1 MKFKRV
7 LIVALVALVLLSAAA
22 CVTDDEKGKI
32 EPAQKTQLTADMIT
46 VGGTYSYTGEPVCP
60 DQNGTISVVADGSHV
75 DASQFTYSYSDN
87 VNAGTASVTVT
98 AKESCTKVTGSAT
111 AHFEIAPATKT
122 STDLSA
128 LQSLLDDPNYG
139 MIYYGG
145 DDELA
150 ANSVLAV
157 PEGKTLQLNDGLIVN
172 GKLTVNGTL
181 IVYNNGK
188 LFGSGSLTN
197 NGTLELRRGARLFA
211 PSGTISGDGDVVNE
225 GTVYVNSATN
235 IDGSVVVRRD
245 LSDAE
250 IVLQYPKLKYDKDI
264 PEYTPGRITISHPD
278 ITGTAD
284 GSGYFPAYSDNDG
297 VGTATVT
304 LSAPIDD
311 ERFFGTASATY
322 LIVPGDVTVTSVED
336 ALDALADANYDVV
349 RLIGQQRYA
358 ADITV
363 PQGKTLT
370 IASSLDCTGKLTNLG
385 TLQVEGTLMTD
396 DFDADQNAH
405 IINTGTI
412 FCNCDFVFDPTRT
425 DNAKGTIYSYCAQS
439 PDLPDAIEKHDIAD
453 PLTGFVFDRAT
464 LIYNGAAHDIFPVT
478 EFGAIGIR
486 DISVGYYRDGK
497 STKNLT
503 SVGTIEARY
512 SVVKNS
518 RNAYRGSASLSFEI
532 VSGTASVSNRTALSS
547 ALSDPGYCLV
557 TMTDDITDIGT
568 VQVPEG
574 KTLDTGGN
582 KLECI
587 DLINYGTVLNPYD
600 GGLSDPSA
608 VGALIKADKVTNG
621 GKIVNEGIVALSPL
635 QGASWQ
641 QQSGSEF
648 VNDGVVFVNEN
659 TEAALTGDVRV
670 RIFIDNVDIALKY
683 ASTDY
688 DGDEKCPTVTATNGD
703 ASIPAD
709 DMIVTYTDNVFAGQ
723 ATVTVSGKGG
733 LFAALVGSKTFSFE
747 IKRGATTVSDKAS
760 LLAALDDE
768 NWQKITLGADIEVG
782 SAAIELHENT
792 TVACGE
798 YMLLVTDVDNIPS
811 VPQTSAITAT
821 ATSIDRLSALLRSA
835 TYVTLGNDLTGDI
848 INVKGTKTP
857 LAVTLDLDGKSLGAA
872 LCLDG
877 DGNTIDLTVTNSSK
891 TQSYL
896 AGSASATAAVV
907 ISGDSN
913 RDVTH
918 LTLESESINING
930 IVVDA
935 PNASVD
941 LTVMGCIITQG
952 TNGRA
957 VDLSRPQSSVQ
968 SPFDATFTDCTI
980 YGNEGVYV
988 NAPSATFTL
997 CTITADG
1004 EYSAPSSYSNAG
1016 KGFAAAIYFQEGVPT
1031 SVVFK
1036 ECELESTNGYA
1047 LVQAQSDAYSTTFPA
1062 ANYSILLTDC
1072 TLTGGDGK
1080 TTHCVSEG
1088 NLRSNKKLRS
1098 NP

>member
-22 CVTDDEKGKI
+22 CVTDDEKGKV

-122 STDLSA
+122 STDISA

-145 DDELA
+145 DDALA

-225 GTVYVNSATN
+225 GTVYVNSATS

-250 IVLQYPKLKYDKDI
+250 ISLQYPELKYDKDKDI
-264 PEYTPGRITISHPD
+264 AEYTPGRITISHPD
-278 ITGTAD
+278 ISGTAD
-284 GSGYFPAYSDNDG
+284 GSAYSPVYSDNDG

-304 LSAPIDD
+304 LRAPIDD

-322 LIVPGDVTVTSVED
+322 RIVPGDVTVTSVED
-336 ALDALADANYDVV
+336 ALDALADANYGAV

-396 DFDADQNAH
+396 DFGADQNAH

-439 PDLPDAIEKHDIAD
+439 PDLPGAIEKHDIAA
-453 PLTGFVFDRAT
+453 PSTGFVFDPAT
-464 LIYNGAAHDIFPVT
+464 LYYNGAAHDIFPVT
-478 EFGAIGIR
+478 AFGAIGIR

-497 STKNLT
+497 STKDLT

-518 RNAYRGSASLSFEI
+518 RNAYRGSASLLFEI

-547 ALSDPGYCLV
+547 ALSDPGYYLV
-557 TMTDDITDIGT
+557 KMTDDITDIGT

-574 KTLDTGGN
+574 KTLNTCGN

-600 GGLSDPSA
+600 GDLSDPSA
-608 VGALIKADKVTNG
+608 VGALIKADNVTNC
-621 GKIVNEGIVALSPL
+621 GKIVNRGIVALSPL
-635 QGASWQ
+635 QDASWQ
-641 QQSGSEF
+641 QQSDSEF
-648 VNDGVVFVNEN
+648 VNYGVVFVNEN
-659 TEAALTGDVRV
+659 TEAELTGAVR
-670 RIFIDNVDIALKY
+670 RIFIDSVDIELEY
-683 ASTDY
+683 AWTDY
-688 DGDEKCPTVTATNGD
+688 DGGEKCPTVTATKGD

-709 DMIVTYTDNVFAGQ
+709 DMTVIYADNVSAGQ

-733 LFAALVGSKTFSFE
+733 LFAALVGSKTLSFE
-747 IKRGATTVSDKAS
+747 IKRGATIVSDKAS

-768 NWQKITLGADIEVG
+768 NWQTITLGADIDVE
-782 SAAIELHENT
+782 STSIELHENT

-798 YMLLVTDVDNIPS
+798 YMLVAAYDNIPS

-821 ATSIDRLSALLRSA
+821 ATSVVRLSALLRSA
-835 TYVTLGNDLTGDI
+835 TYIRLGNDLTGNI

-872 LCLDG
+872 LYLDG
-877 DGNTIDLTVTNSSK
+877 DGNTIDLTVTSSE

-918 LTLESESINING
+918 LTLESIAVKG

-935 PNASVD
+935 QNASVD
-941 LTVMGCIITQG
+941 LTVTDCIIKKG
-952 TNGRA
+952 ANGRA

-980 YGNEGVYV
+980 SGNEGVYV
-988 NAPSATFTL
+988 NAPSSTFTG
-997 CTITADG
+997 CTITAEG

-1016 KGFAAAIYFQEGVPT
+1016 KGFAAAIYFNEGVPT

-1036 ECELESTNGYA
+1036 ECELGSKNGYA

-1062 ANYSILLTDC
+1062 ASYAILLDGC

-1080 TTHCVSEG
+1080 TMHCVSKD
-1088 NLRSNKKLRS
+1088 NLKDNLTIK
-1098 NP
+1098 

>member
-22 CVTDDEKGKI
+22 CVTDDETGKI
-32 EPAQKTQLTADMIT
+32 EPEQKTPLTADMIT

-60 DQNGTISVVADGSHV
+60 DQNGTISVVADGSRV

-122 STDLSA
+122 STDISA

-145 DDELA
+145 DDALA

-157 PEGKTLQLNDGLIVN
+157 PEGKTLQLNDGLTVN

-250 IVLQYPKLKYDKDI
+250 IFLQYPELKYDKDI
-264 PEYTPGRITISHPD
+264 AEYTPGRITISHPD

-284 GSGYFPAYSDNDG
+284 GSGYSPVYSDNDG

-322 LIVPGDVTVTSVED
+322 RIVPGDVTVTSVED
-336 ALDALADANYDVV
+336 ALDALADANYGAV

-439 PDLPDAIEKHDIAD
+439 PDLPGAIEKHDIAAPSTD
-453 PLTGFVFDRAT
+453 FVFARAT
-464 LIYNGAAHDIFPVT
+464 LTYNGAAHDIFPVT
-478 EFGAIGIR
+478 AFGAIGIR
-486 DISVGYYRDGK
+486 DISVSYYRDGK
-497 STKNLT
+497 STKDLT

-512 SVVKNS
+512 SVAKNS

-532 VSGTASVSNRTALSS
+532 VPGAANVSNRTALSS
-547 ALSDPGYCLV
+547 ALSDPGYHLV
-557 TMTDDITDIGT
+557 TMAGDITDIGT

-587 DLINYGTVLNPYD
+587 DLINYGTVLNPYGD
-600 GGLSDPSA
+600 LSDPSA
-608 VGALIKADKVTNG
+608 VGALIKADKVTNC

-641 QQSGSEF
+641 QQSGSEL
-648 VNDGVVFVNEN
+648 VNDGVVFINEN
-659 TEAALTGDVRV
+659 TEAALPGDVRV
-670 RIFIDNVDIALKY
+670 RIFIDSVDIELEY
-683 ASTDY
+683 SSTDY
-688 DGDEKCPTVTATNGD
+688 HGDEKCPTITATKGD
-703 ASIPAD
+703 VSISAD
-709 DMIVTYTDNVFAGQ
+709 DMTVIYADNVSAGQ
-723 ATVTVSGKGG
+723 AMVTVSGKGG
-733 LFAALVGSKTFSFE
+733 LFAALVGSKTLTFGIE
-747 IKRGATTVSDKAS
+747 RGATIVRDKVS
-760 LLAALDDE
+760 LLAAIDDE
-768 NWQKITLGADIEVG
+768 NWQTITLGADIEVG

-798 YMLLVTDVDNIPS
+798 YMLVTDVDNIPS

-821 ATSIDRLSALLRSA
+821 ATSVDRLSALLRSA
-835 TYVTLGNDLTGDI
+835 TYVTLGNDLTGNI

-872 LCLDG
+872 LYLDG
-877 DGNTIDLTVTNSSK
+877 DGNTIDLTVTNSSE

-896 AGSASATAAVV
+896 AGSASAMAAVV

-918 LTLESESINING
+918 LTLESINING

-935 PNASVD
+935 QNASVD

-952 TNGRA
+952 ANGRA

-968 SPFDATFTDCTI
+968 SPFAATFTDCTI
-980 YGNEGVYV
+980 SGEEGVYV
-988 NAPSATFTL
+988 NAPSATFTG
-997 CTITADG
+997 CTITAEG
-1004 EYSAPSSYSNAG
+1004 EYGAPSSYSNAG
-1016 KGFAAAIYFQEGVPT
+1016 KGFAAAIYFNEGVPT
-1031 SVVFK
+1031 SVVFE
-1036 ECELESTNGYA
+1036 ECELNSTNGYA

-1062 ANYSILLTDC
+1062 ASYAILLDGC
-1072 TLTGGDGK
+1072 TLTGGDGR
-1080 TTHCVSEG
+1080 TTRCVSEG
-1088 NLRSNKKLRS
+1088 NLTIK
-1098 NP
+1098 

>member
-22 CVTDDEKGKI
+22 CVTDDEKGKV
-32 EPAQKTQLTADMIT
+32 EPAQKTPLTADMIT

-98 AKESCTKVTGSAT
+98 AKESCTKVTGCAT

-122 STDLSA
+122 STDISA

-145 DDELA
+145 DDPLA
-150 ANSVLAV
+150 ANSVLVV
-157 PEGKTLQLNDGLIVN
+157 PVGKTLQLNDGLIVN

-235 IDGSVVVRRD
+235 IDGNVVVRRD

-250 IVLQYPKLKYDKDI
+250 IFLQYPELKYDKDI
-264 PEYTPGRITISHPD
+264 AEYTPGRITISHPD

-284 GSGYFPAYSDNDG
+284 GGGYSPVYSDNDG

-322 LIVPGDVTVTSVED
+322 RIVPGDVTVTSVED

-439 PDLPDAIEKHDIAD
+439 PDLPGAIEKHDIAA
-453 PLTGFVFDRAT
+453 PSTGFVFDRAT
-464 LIYNGAAHDIFPVT
+464 LTYNGAAHDIFPVT
-478 EFGAIGIR
+478 AFGAIGIR

-497 STKNLT
+497 STKDLT

-512 SVVKNS
+512 SVAKNS

-547 ALSDPGYCLV
+547 ALSDPGYYLV

-574 KTLDTGGN
+574 KTLVTGGN

-608 VGALIKADKVTNG
+608 VGALIKADKVTNC

-648 VNDGVVFVNEN
+648 VNDGVVFINEN
-659 TEAALTGDVRV
+659 TEAALPDDVRV
-670 RIFIDNVDIALKY
+670 RIFIDSVDIELEY
-683 ASTDY
+683 TSTYY
-688 DGDEKCPTVTATNGD
+688 DGGEKCPTVTATKGD
-703 ASIPAD
+703 ASFSAD
-709 DMIVTYTDNVFAGQ
+709 DMTVIYADNVSAGQ

-733 LFAALVGSKTFSFE
+733 LFAALVGSKTLTFE
-747 IKRGATTVSDKAS
+747 IERGTTIVSDKAS

-768 NWQKITLGADIEVG
+768 NWQTITLGTDIEVG

-792 TVACGE
+792 TVACDE

-821 ATSIDRLSALLRSA
+821 ATSVDRLSALLRSA
-835 TYVTLGNDLTGDI
+835 TYVTLGDNMTGDI

-857 LAVTLDLDGKSLGAA
+857 LAVTLDLDGKRLGAA
-872 LCLDG
+872 LYLDG
-877 DGNTIDLTVTNSSK
+877 DGNTIDLTVTNSSE

-918 LTLESESINING
+918 LTLESINING

-935 PNASVD
+935 QNASVD
-941 LTVMGCIITQG
+941 LTVTGCIITQG
-952 TNGRA
+952 ANGRA
-957 VDLSRPQSSVQ
+957 VDLSRPQPSVQ
-968 SPFDATFTDCTI
+968 SPFAATFTDCTI
-980 YGNEGVYV
+980 SGEEGVYV
-988 NAPSATFTL
+988 NAPSATFTG

-1004 EYSAPSSYSNAG
+1004 EYRAPSSSPNAG
-1016 KGFAAAIYFQEGVPT
+1016 SGFAAAIYFQEGVPT
-1031 SVVFK
+1031 SVVF
-1036 ECELESTNGYA
+1036 EACELESTNGYA
-1047 LVQAQSDAYSTTFPA
+1047 LVQAQSDAYSTPFPA
-1062 ANYSILLTDC
+1062 ASYAILLDRC

-1080 TTHCVSEG
+1080 TTRCVSKD
-1088 NLRSNKKLRS
+1088 NLTIK
-1098 NP
+1098 

>member
-1 MKFKRV
+1 M
-7 LIVALVALVLLSAAA
+7 IVALVALVLLSVSA

-32 EPAQKTQLTADMIT
+32 EPEQKTQLTADMIV
-46 VGGTYSYTGEPVCP
+46 VGGTYLYTGEPICP
-60 DQNGTISVVADGSHV
+60 DQSGTISVVVDGSNV

-98 AKESCTKVTGSAT
+98 AKETCAKVTGSAT
-111 AHFEIAPATKT
+111 AHFEIAPASKT
-122 STDLSA
+122 STDGSA

-139 MIYYGG
+139 TIYYDG

-150 ANSVLAV
+150 ANSVLVV
-157 PEGKTLQLNDGLIVN
+157 PVGKTLQLNDGLIVN

-211 PSGTISGDGDVVNE
+211 PSGTIPGDGDVVNE

-235 IDGSVVVRRD
+235 IDGNVVVRRD

-250 IVLQYPKLKYDKDI
+250 ISLQYPELKYDKDVAK
-264 PEYTPGRITISHPD
+264 YTPGRITIFHPD
-278 ITGTAD
+278 ISGTAD
-284 GSGYFPAYSDNDG
+284 GSGYSPVYSDNDG
-297 VGTATVT
+297 AGTATVT

-322 LIVPGDVTVTSVED
+322 RIVPGDVTVTSVED
-336 ALDALADANYDVV
+336 ALDALADANYGVV

-363 PQGKTLT
+363 PEGKTLT
-370 IASSLDCTGKLTNLG
+370 IAASLDCTGKLTNLG
-385 TLQVEGTLMTD
+385 TLKVEGTLMTD
-396 DFDADQNAH
+396 DLDADQNAH
-405 IINTGTI
+405 IVNTGTI

-439 PDLPDAIEKHDIAD
+439 PDLPGAIEKHDIAA
-453 PLTGFVFDRAT
+453 PATGFVFDTAILT
-464 LIYNGAAHDIFPVT
+464 YNGAAHDIFPVT
-478 EFGAIGIR
+478 AFGAIGIR
-486 DISVGYYRDGK
+486 DISVSYYRDGK
-497 STKNLT
+497 STKDLT

-512 SVVKNS
+512 SVAKNS

-532 VSGTASVSNRTALSS
+532 VSGTASVSNRTALRS
-547 ALSDPGYCLV
+547 ALSDSGYNLV

-582 KLECI
+582 RLDCI

-600 GGLSDPSA
+600 GDPSASDPSA
-608 VGALIKADKVTNG
+608 VGALIKADKVTNC
-621 GKIVNEGIVALSPL
+621 GKIVNKGIVALSPL
-635 QGASWQ
+635 QDASWQ

-659 TEAALTGDVRV
+659 AEAELPGDVRV
-670 RIFIDNVDIALKY
+670 RIFIDSVDIALEY
-683 ASTDY
+683 PLTYY
-688 DGDEKCPTVTATNGD
+688 DGGEKCPTVTATKGD
-703 ASIPAD
+703 VSISAD
-709 DMIVTYTDNVFAGQ
+709 DMTATYADNVSAGQ
-723 ATVTVSGKGG
+723 ASVTVSGKGG
-733 LFAALVGSKTFSFE
+733 LFATLVGSKTLSFVIE
-747 IKRGATTVSDKAS
+747 RGATIVSDKAS

-768 NWQKITLGADIEVG
+768 NWQTITLGTDIEVG
-782 SAAIELHENT
+782 SDAIELHENT
-792 TVACGE
+792 TVACDE
-798 YMLLVTDVDNIPS
+798 YMLVTEDVDNIPS

-821 ATSIDRLSALLRSA
+821 ATSVVRLSALLRSA
-835 TYVTLGNDLTGDI
+835 TSITLGNDLIGDI

-857 LAVTLDLDGKSLGAA
+857 LAVTLDLDGKRLGAA

-877 DGNTIDLTVTNSSK
+877 DGNTIDLTVTNSSE
-891 TQSYL
+891 TPSYL
-896 AGSASATAAVV
+896 AGSASAAAAVV

-918 LTLESESINING
+918 LTLESINING

-935 PNASVD
+935 QNASVD
-941 LTVMGCIITQG
+941 LTVTGCIITKDA
-952 TNGRA
+952 NGRA
-957 VDLSRPQSSVQ
+957 VNLSRPQSSVQ
-968 SPFDATFTDCTI
+968 SPFAATFTDCTI
-980 YGNEGVYV
+980 SGEEGVYV
-988 NAPSATFTL
+988 NAPSATFTR
-997 CTITADG
+997 CTITAEG

-1016 KGFAAAIYFQEGVPT
+1016 KGFAAAIYFNEGVPT
-1031 SVVFK
+1031 SVVFEK
-1036 ECELESTNGYA
+1036 CELESTNGYA
-1047 LVQAQSDAYSTTFPA
+1047 LVQAQSDAYSATFPA
-1062 ANYSILLTDC
+1062 ASYAILLDGC

-1080 TTHCVSEG
+1080 TRRCVSEG
-1088 NLRSNKKLRS
+1088 NLTIK
-1098 NP
+1098 

>member
-1 MKFKRV
+1 M
-7 LIVALVALVLLSAAA
+7 IVALIALVLLSAAA

-32 EPAQKTQLTADMIT
+32 EPEQKTQLTADMIT

-60 DQNGTISVVADGSHV
+60 DQNGTISVVADGSRV

-122 STDLSA
+122 STDISA

-145 DDELA
+145 DDALA

-157 PEGKTLQLNDGLIVN
+157 PEGKTLQLNDGLTVN
-172 GKLTVNGTL
+172 GKLTIDGTL

-188 LFGSGSLTN
+188 LLGSGSLTN
-197 NGTLELRRGARLFA
+197 NGTLELRRCARLFA

-250 IVLQYPKLKYDKDI
+250 IFLQYPELKYDKDI
-264 PEYTPGRITISHPD
+264 AEYKPGRITISHPD

-284 GSGYFPAYSDNDG
+284 GSGYSPDYSDNDG

-322 LIVPGDVTVTSVED
+322 RIVPGDVTVTSVED

-349 RLIGQQRYA
+349 RLLGQQRYA

-370 IASSLDCTGKLTNLG
+370 IASSLDCTRKLTNLG

-439 PDLPDAIEKHDIAD
+439 PDLPGAIEKHDIAA
-453 PLTGFVFDRAT
+453 PSTGFVFDQAT
-464 LIYNGAAHDIFPVT
+464 LNYNGAAHDIFPVT
-478 EFGAIGIR
+478 AFGAIGIR
-486 DISVGYYRDGK
+486 DISVSYYRDGK
-497 STKNLT
+497 STKDLT

-512 SVVKNS
+512 YVAKNS

-532 VSGTASVSNRTALSS
+532 VPGTASVSNRTALSS
-547 ALSDPGYCLV
+547 ALSDPGYYLV

-568 VQVPEG
+568 VRVPEG

-600 GGLSDPSA
+600 GDLSDPSA
-608 VGALIKADKVTNG
+608 VGALIRADTVTNG
-621 GKIVNEGIVALSPL
+621 GKIDNRGIIALSPL
-635 QGASWQ
+635 QDASWQ

-648 VNDGVVFVNEN
+648 VNVGVVFVNEN
-659 TEAALTGDVRV
+659 TAAELPGAVR
-670 RIFIDNVDIALKY
+670 RIFIDSVNIELKY
-683 ASTDY
+683 ASTNY
-688 DGDEKCPTVTATNGD
+688 DGGEKCPTVTATKGD
-703 ASIPAD
+703 VSIPAD
-709 DMIVTYTDNVFAGQ
+709 DMTVIYADNVSAGQ

-733 LFAALVGSKTFSFE
+733 LFAALVGSKTLTFE
-747 IKRGATTVSDKAS
+747 IERGATIVSDKAS

-768 NWQKITLGADIEVG
+768 NWQIITLGADIKVG
-782 SAAIELHENT
+782 SDAIELHENT
-792 TVACGE
+792 TVACDE
-798 YMLLVTDVDNIPS
+798 YRLVTDVDNIPS

-821 ATSIDRLSALLRSA
+821 ATSVDKLSALLCSA
-835 TYVTLGNDLTGDI
+835 TYIKLGNDLTGNI

-857 LAVTLDLDGKSLGAA
+857 LAVTLDLYGKSLGAA
-872 LCLDG
+872 LYLDG
-877 DGNTIDLTVTNSSK
+877 DGNTIDLTVTNSSE
-891 TQSYL
+891 TQKSYL
-896 AGSASATAAVV
+896 AGNATATAAVV

-918 LTLESESINING
+918 LTLESIAVNG

-935 PNASVD
+935 PNASVN
-941 LTVMGCIITQG
+941 LTVTDCIITKG
-952 TNGRA
+952 ANGRA

-968 SPFDATFTDCTI
+968 SPFAAKFTGCTI
-980 YGNEGVYV
+980 SGEEGVYV

-997 CTITADG
+997 CTITANG

-1031 SVVFK
+1031 SVVFE
-1036 ECELESTNGYA
+1036 ECKLESTNGYA
-1047 LVQAQSDAYSTTFPA
+1047 LVQAQSDAYSTTFPVA
-1062 ANYSILLTDC
+1062 SYAIRLDGC

-1080 TTHCVSEG
+1080 TTHCVSKD
-1088 NLRSNKKLRS
+1088 NLRSNK
-1098 NP
+1098 

>member
-22 CVTDDEKGKI
+22 CVTDDEKGKV

-122 STDLSA
+122 SSDGSA
-128 LQSLLDDPNYG
+128 LQSLLDNPNYG
-139 MIYYGG
+139 MIYYDGN
-145 DDELA
+145 DALA
-150 ANSVLAV
+150 ANSALAV
-157 PEGKTLQLNDGLIVN
+157 PKGKTLQLNNGLTVN
-172 GKLTVNGTL
+172 GKLTVDGTL

-188 LFGSGSLTN
+188 LFRSGSLTN

-235 IDGSVVVRRD
+235 IDGSVVVRRE

-250 IVLQYPKLKYDKDI
+250 IFLQYPELKYDKDI
-264 PEYTPGRITISHPD
+264 AEYTPGRITISHPD
-278 ITGTAD
+278 ISGTAD
-284 GSGYFPAYSDNDG
+284 GGGYSPVYSDNDG

-322 LIVPGDVTVTSVED
+322 RIVPGDVTVTSVED
-336 ALDALADANYDVV
+336 ALDALADANYGAV

-439 PDLPDAIEKHDIAD
+439 PDLPGAIEKHDIAD

-464 LIYNGAAHDIFPVT
+464 LYYNGAAHDIFPVT

-497 STKNLT
+497 STKDLT

-532 VSGTASVSNRTALSS
+532 VSGTASVSNRTALNS
-547 ALSDPGYCLV
+547 ALSDPGYYLV

-568 VQVPEG
+568 IQVPEG

-600 GGLSDPSA
+600 GDLSDPSA
-608 VGALIKADKVTNG
+608 VGALIKADKVTNC

-635 QGASWQ
+635 QDASWQ

-648 VNDGVVFVNEN
+648 VNDGVVFINEN
-659 TEAALTGDVRV
+659 TKAELTGAVR
-670 RIFIDNVDIALKY
+670 RIFIDSVDIELEY

-688 DGDEKCPTVTATNGD
+688 DGGEKCPTVTATKGD
-703 ASIPAD
+703 AISSD
-709 DMIVTYTDNVFAGQ
+709 DMTVIYTDNVSAGQ

-768 NWQKITLGADIEVG
+768 NWQKIILGADIEVG

-798 YMLLVTDVDNIPS
+798 YRLVAAYDNIPS

-821 ATSIDRLSALLRSA
+821 ATSVDRLSALLRSA
-835 TYVTLGNDLTGDI
+835 TYITLGDNMTGDI

-877 DGNTIDLTVTNSSK
+877 DGNTIDLTVTDSSK

-918 LTLESESINING
+918 LTLESINING

-952 TNGRA
+952 VNGRA

-968 SPFDATFTDCTI
+968 SPFAATFTDCKI
-980 YGNEGVYV
+980 SGNEGVYI
-988 NAPSATFTL
+988 NAPSATFTG
-997 CTITADG
+997 CTITAEG

-1016 KGFAAAIYFQEGVPT
+1016 KGFAAAIYFNEGVPT

-1036 ECELESTNGYA
+1036 ECKLESTNGYA

-1062 ANYSILLTDC
+1062 ANYSILLTGC
-1072 TLTGGDGK
+1072 TLAGGDGR
-1080 TTHCVSEG
+1080 TTRCVSEG
-1088 NLRSNKKLRS
+1088 NLTSK
-1098 NP
+1098 

>member
-22 CVTDDEKGKI
+22 CVIDDEKGKV
-32 EPAQKTQLTADMIT
+32 EPEQKTQLTADMIT

-60 DQNGTISVVADGSHV
+60 DQNGTISVVADGSRV

-122 STDLSA
+122 STDISA

-157 PEGKTLQLNDGLIVN
+157 PEGKTLQLNDGLTVN

-225 GTVYVNSATN
+225 GTVYINSATN

-245 LSDAE
+245 LSEAE
-250 IVLQYPKLKYDKDI
+250 IFLQYPELKYDKDI
-264 PEYTPGRITISHPD
+264 AEYKPGRITISHPC

-284 GSGYFPAYSDNDG
+284 GGGYSPAYSDNDG

-322 LIVPGDVTVTSVED
+322 RIVPGDVTVTSVED
-336 ALDALADANYDVV
+336 ALDALADANYGAV

-370 IASSLDCTGKLTNLG
+370 VASSLDCTGKLTNLG

-439 PDLPDAIEKHDIAD
+439 PDLPGAIEKHDIAA
-453 PLTGFVFDRAT
+453 PSTGFVFDRAT
-464 LIYNGAAHDIFPVT
+464 LTYNGAAHDIFPVT
-478 EFGAIGIR
+478 AFGAIGIR

-497 STKNLT
+497 STKDLT

-547 ALSDPGYCLV
+547 ALSDPGYYLV

-600 GGLSDPSA
+600 GDLSDPSA
-608 VGALIKADKVTNG
+608 VGALIKADTVTNG

-648 VNDGVVFVNEN
+648 VNDGVVFINEN
-659 TEAALTGDVRV
+659 TEAALPGDVRV
-670 RIFIDNVDIALKY
+670 RIFIDSVDIELEY

-688 DGDEKCPTVTATNGD
+688 DGGEKCPTVTATKGD
-703 ASIPAD
+703 VSISAD
-709 DMIVTYTDNVFAGQ
+709 DMTVIYADNVSAGQ

-733 LFAALVGSKTFSFE
+733 FFAALVGSKTLTFG

-768 NWQKITLGADIEVG
+768 NWQTITLGADIEVG

-798 YMLLVTDVDNIPS
+798 YRLVAAYDNIPS

-821 ATSIDRLSALLRSA
+821 ATSVDRLSALLRSA
-835 TYVTLGNDLTGDI
+835 TYITLGNDLTGNI

-872 LCLDG
+872 LYLDG
-877 DGNTIDLTVTNSSK
+877 DGNTIDLTVTNSSE

-896 AGSASATAAVV
+896 AGNAFATAAVV

-918 LTLESESINING
+918 LTLESINING

-935 PNASVD
+935 QNASVD
-941 LTVMGCIITQG
+941 LTVTGCIITQG
-952 TNGRA
+952 ANGRA
-957 VDLSRPQSSVQ
+957 VDLSRPKSSVQ
-968 SPFDATFTDCTI
+968 SPFAATFTDCTI
-980 YGNEGVYV
+980 SGEEGVYV
-988 NAPSATFTL
+988 NAPSATFTG
-997 CTITADG
+997 CTITAEG

-1016 KGFAAAIYFQEGVPT
+1016 KGFAAAIYFNEGVPT
-1031 SVVFK
+1031 SVVFE

-1062 ANYSILLTDC
+1062 ASYAILLDGC

-1080 TTHCVSEG
+1080 TTRCVSEG
-1088 NLRSNKKLRS
+1088 NLTIK
-1098 NP
+1098 

>member
-22 CVTDDEKGKI
+22 CVTDDEKGKV

-46 VGGTYSYTGEPVCP
+46 VGGTYSYTGDPICP

-145 DDELA
+145 DDALA

-157 PEGKTLQLNDGLIVN
+157 PEGKTLQLNDGLTVN

-235 IDGSVVVRRD
+235 IDGNVVVRRD

-250 IVLQYPKLKYDKDI
+250 IFLQYPEQKYDKDI
-264 PEYTPGRITISHPD
+264 AEYTPGRITISHPD
-278 ITGTAD
+278 ISGTAD
-284 GSGYFPAYSDNDG
+284 GGGYSPVYSDNYG

-322 LIVPGDVTVTSVED
+322 RIVPGDVTVTSVED
-336 ALDALADANYDVV
+336 ALDALADANYGAV

-439 PDLPDAIEKHDIAD
+439 PDLPGAIEKHDIAA
-453 PLTGFVFDRAT
+453 PSTGFVFDRAT
-464 LIYNGAAHDIFPVT
+464 LTYNGAAHDIFPVT
-478 EFGAIGIR
+478 AFGAIGIR

-518 RNAYRGSASLSFEI
+518 QNAYRGIASLSFEI

-547 ALSDPGYCLV
+547 ALSDPGYHLV
-557 TMTDDITDIGT
+557 TMADDITDIGT

-600 GGLSDPSA
+600 GDLSDPSA
-608 VGALIKADKVTNG
+608 VGALIKADKVTNC
-621 GKIVNEGIVALSPL
+621 GKIVNRGIVALSPL
-635 QGASWQ
+635 QDASWQ

-648 VNDGVVFVNEN
+648 VNDGVVFINEN
-659 TEAALTGDVRV
+659 TEAELTGAVR
-670 RIFIDNVDIALKY
+670 RIFIDSVNIELEY
-683 ASTDY
+683 PWTDY
-688 DGDEKCPTVTATNGD
+688 DGGEKCPTVTATKGD

-709 DMIVTYTDNVFAGQ
+709 DMTVIYADNVSAGQ

-733 LFAALVGSKTFSFE
+733 LFAALVGSKTLSFE

-768 NWQKITLGADIEVG
+768 NWQKIILGADIDVE
-782 SAAIELHENT
+782 STSIELHENT
-792 TVACGE
+792 TVACDE
-798 YMLLVTDVDNIPS
+798 YMLVTGVDNIPS

-821 ATSIDRLSALLRSA
+821 ATSVDRLSALLRSA
-835 TYVTLGNDLTGDI
+835 TYITLGDNMTGDI

-857 LAVTLDLDGKSLGAA
+857 LAVTLDLGGKSLGAA

-918 LTLESESINING
+918 LTLESININGIVING

-952 TNGRA
+952 LNGRA
-957 VDLSRPQSSVQ
+957 VDLSRPQSSGQ
-968 SPFDATFTDCTI
+968 SPFAAKFTDCTI
-980 YGNEGVYV
+980 SGNEGVYV
-988 NAPSATFTL
+988 NAPSATFTG
-997 CTITADG
+997 CTITAKG

-1016 KGFAAAIYFQEGVPT
+1016 KGFAAAIYFNEGVPT
-1031 SVVFK
+1031 SVVFA
-1036 ECELESTNGYA
+1036 ECELGSTNGYA
-1047 LVQAQSDAYSTTFPA
+1047 LVQAQSDAYSTTFPKA
-1062 ANYSILLTDC
+1062 SYAILLDGC

-1080 TTHCVSEG
+1080 TTRCVSEG
-1088 NLRSNKKLRS
+1088 NLTSK
-1098 NP
+1098 

>member
-1 MKFKRV
+1 M
-7 LIVALVALVLLSAAA
+7 IVALVALVLLSAAA

-32 EPAQKTQLTADMIT
+32 EPEQKTPLTADMIT

-60 DQNGTISVVADGSHV
+60 DQNGTISVVADGSRV

-111 AHFEIAPATKT
+111 AYFEIAPATKT
-122 STDLSA
+122 SSDISA
-128 LQSLLDDPNYG
+128 LQRLLDDPNYG
-139 MIYYGG
+139 TIYYDG

-150 ANSVLAV
+150 ANSALVV
-157 PEGKTLQLNDGLIVN
+157 PKGKTLQLNNGLIVN
-172 GKLTVNGTL
+172 GKLTIDGTL

-188 LFGSGSLTN
+188 LLGSGSLTN

-250 IVLQYPKLKYDKDI
+250 IFLQYPELKYDKDI

-284 GSGYFPAYSDNDG
+284 GSGYSPDYSDNDG

-322 LIVPGDVTVTSVED
+322 RIVPGDVTVTSVED

-349 RLIGQQRYA
+349 RLLGQQRYA

-439 PDLPDAIEKHDIAD
+439 PDLPGAIEKHDIAA
-453 PLTGFVFDRAT
+453 PSTGFVFARAT
-464 LIYNGAAHDIFPVT
+464 LPYNGAAHDIFPVT

-497 STKNLT
+497 STKDLT

-547 ALSDPGYCLV
+547 ALSDPGYYLV

-600 GGLSDPSA
+600 GALSDPSA
-608 VGALIKADKVTNG
+608 VGALIRADTVTNG
-621 GKIVNEGIVALSPL
+621 GKIDNRGIIALSPL

-648 VNDGVVFVNEN
+648 VNAGVVFVNEN
-659 TEAALTGDVRV
+659 TKAELTGAVR
-670 RIFIDNVDIALKY
+670 RIFIDSVDIELEY
-683 ASTDY
+683 SSTYY
-688 DGDEKCPTVTATNGD
+688 DSSEKCPTVTATTL
-703 ASIPAD
+703 SAD
-709 DMIVTYTDNVFAGQ
+709 DMTATYADNISAGQ

-768 NWQKITLGADIEVG
+768 NWQTIILGADIDVE
-782 SAAIELHENT
+782 STSIELHENT

-798 YMLLVTDVDNIPS
+798 YMLVAAYDNIPS
-811 VPQTSAITAT
+811 VHQTSAITAT
-821 ATSIDRLSALLRSA
+821 ATSVDRLSALLRSA
-835 TYVTLGNDLTGDI
+835 TYITLGNDLTGNI

-877 DGNTIDLTVTNSSK
+877 DGNTIDLTVTNSSE

-918 LTLESESINING
+918 LTLESININGIVING

-935 PNASVD
+935 QNASVD
-941 LTVMGCIITQG
+941 LTVTGCIITKDA
-952 TNGRA
+952 NGRA

-968 SPFDATFTDCTI
+968 SPFAATFTDCTI
-980 YGNEGVYV
+980 SGEEGVYV
-988 NAPSATFTL
+988 NAPSATFTR
-997 CTITADG
+997 CTITAEG

-1016 KGFAAAIYFQEGVPT
+1016 KGFAAAIYFNEGVPT
-1031 SVVFK
+1031 SVVFE

-1062 ANYSILLTDC
+1062 ANYAILLDGC

-1080 TTHCVSEG
+1080 TRHCVSED
-1088 NLRSNKKLRS
+1088 NLTSK
-1098 NP
+1098 

>member
-32 EPAQKTQLTADMIT
+32 EPEQKTPLTADMIT

-60 DQNGTISVVADGSHV
+60 DQNGAISVVADGSHV

-122 STDLSA
+122 STDISA

-145 DDELA
+145 DDPLA
-150 ANSVLAV
+150 ANSVLSV
-157 PEGKTLQLNDGLIVN
+157 PEGKTLQLNDGLTVN

-235 IDGSVVVRRD
+235 IDGNVVVRRD

-250 IVLQYPKLKYDKDI
+250 IFLQYPELKYDKDI
-264 PEYTPGRITISHPD
+264 AEYKPGRITISHPD

-284 GSGYFPAYSDNDG
+284 GSGYSPVYSDNDG

-322 LIVPGDVTVTSVED
+322 RIVPGDVTVTSVED
-336 ALDALADANYDVV
+336 ALDALADTNYDVV

-439 PDLPDAIEKHDIAD
+439 PDLPGAIEKHDIAA
-453 PLTGFVFDRAT
+453 PSTGFVFDRAT
-464 LIYNGAAHDIFPVT
+464 LTYNGAAHDIFPVT
-478 EFGAIGIR
+478 AFGAIGIR

-497 STKNLT
+497 STKDLT

-518 RNAYRGSASLSFEI
+518 RNAYRGSASLLFEI

-547 ALSDPGYCLV
+547 ALSDPGYYLV

-600 GGLSDPSA
+600 GDLSDPSA
-608 VGALIKADKVTNG
+608 VGALIRADTVTNC

-648 VNDGVVFVNEN
+648 VNAGVVFINEN
-659 TEAALTGDVRV
+659 TEAALLGTVRV
-670 RIFIDNVDIALKY
+670 RIFIDSVNIELEY
-683 ASTDY
+683 PWTDY
-688 DGDEKCPTVTATNGD
+688 DGGEKCPTVTATD
-703 ASIPAD
+703 ASISAD
-709 DMIVTYTDNVFAGQ
+709 DMTVIYADNVSAGQ

-733 LFAALVGSKTFSFE
+733 LFAALVGSKTLSFE
-747 IKRGATTVSDKAS
+747 IKRGATTVSDKVS

-768 NWQKITLGADIEVG
+768 NWQIITLGTDIEVG

-792 TVACGE
+792 TVACDE
-798 YMLLVTDVDNIPS
+798 YMLVTDVDNIPS

-821 ATSIDRLSALLRSA
+821 ATSVDRLSALLRSA
-835 TYVTLGNDLTGDI
+835 TYITLGNDLTGNI
-848 INVKGTKTP
+848 ITVKGTKTP
-857 LAVTLDLDGKSLGAA
+857 LAVTLDLDGKSLCAA

-877 DGNTIDLTVTNSSK
+877 DGNTIDLTVTNSSE

-918 LTLESESINING
+918 LTLESINING

-941 LTVMGCIITQG
+941 LTVTGCIITRG
-952 TNGRA
+952 ANGRA
-957 VDLSRPQSSVQ
+957 VDLSRPQSSDQ
-968 SPFDATFTDCTI
+968 SPFAATFTDCTI
-980 YGNEGVYV
+980 SGEEGVYV
-988 NAPSATFTL
+988 NAPSATFTR
-997 CTITADG
+997 CTITAEG

-1016 KGFAAAIYFQEGVPT
+1016 KGFAAAIYFNEGVPT
-1031 SVVFK
+1031 SVVFE
-1036 ECELESTNGYA
+1036 ECELKSTNGYA

-1062 ANYSILLTDC
+1062 ASYAILLDGC
-1072 TLTGGDGK
+1072 TLTVGDGK
-1080 TTHCVSEG
+1080 TTRCVSEG
-1088 NLRSNKKLRS
+1088 NLTSK
-1098 NP
+1098 

>member
-1 MKFKRV
+1 M
-7 LIVALVALVLLSAAA
+7 IVALVALVLLSAAA
-22 CVTDDEKGKI
+22 CVTDDDKGKI
-32 EPAQKTQLTADMIT
+32 EPEQKTQLTADMIT

-60 DQNGTISVVADGSHV
+60 DQSGTISVVADGSHV

-122 STDLSA
+122 STDISA
-128 LQSLLDDPNYG
+128 LQRLLDDPNYG

-145 DDELA
+145 DDALA

-157 PEGKTLQLNDGLIVN
+157 PEGKTLQLNDGLTVN

-188 LFGSGSLTN
+188 LLGSGSLTN
-197 NGTLELRRGARLFA
+197 NGALELRRGARLFA

-250 IVLQYPKLKYDKDI
+250 IFLQYPELKYDKDI
-264 PEYTPGRITISHPD
+264 AEYTPGRITISHPD

-284 GSGYFPAYSDNDG
+284 GSGYSPDYSDNDG

-322 LIVPGDVTVTSVED
+322 RIVPGDVTVTSVED

-349 RLIGQQRYA
+349 RLLGQQRYA

-439 PDLPDAIEKHDIAD
+439 PDLPGAIEKHDIAA
-453 PLTGFVFDRAT
+453 PSTGFVFDRAT
-464 LIYNGAAHDIFPVT
+464 LTYNGAAHDIFPVT
-478 EFGAIGIR
+478 AFGAIGIR

-497 STKNLT
+497 STKDLT

-547 ALSDPGYCLV
+547 ALSDPGYYLV

-600 GGLSDPSA
+600 GDLSDPSA
-608 VGALIKADKVTNG
+608 VGALIRADKVTNG
-621 GKIVNEGIVALSPL
+621 GKIDNRGIIALSPL
-635 QGASWQ
+635 QDASWQ

-648 VNDGVVFVNEN
+648 VNVGVVFVNEN
-659 TEAALTGDVRV
+659 TAAALPGAVR
-670 RIFIDNVDIALKY
+670 RIFIDSVDIELQY
-683 ASTDY
+683 ASTKY
-688 DGDEKCPTVTATNGD
+688 DGGEKCPYVTATKD
-703 ASIPAD
+703 DTLLPSD

-723 ATVTVSGKGG
+723 AMVTVSGKGG

-768 NWQKITLGADIEVG
+768 NWQTITLGADIKVG
-782 SAAIELHENT
+782 SDAIELHENT
-792 TVACGE
+792 TVACDE
-798 YMLLVTDVDNIPS
+798 YRLVTDVDNIPS

-821 ATSIDRLSALLRSA
+821 ATSVDKLSALLRSA
-835 TYVTLGNDLTGDI
+835 TYITLDNDLTGNI
-848 INVKGTKTP
+848 INVNGTKTP

-872 LCLDG
+872 LYLDG
-877 DGNTIDLTVTNSSK
+877 DGNTIDLTVTNSSE
-891 TQSYL
+891 TQKSYL
-896 AGSASATAAVV
+896 AGNATATAAVV

-918 LTLESESINING
+918 LTLESIAVNG

-935 PNASVD
+935 PNASVN
-941 LTVMGCIITQG
+941 LTVTDCIITKG
-952 TNGRA
+952 ANGRA

-968 SPFDATFTDCTI
+968 SPFAATFTDCTI
-980 YGNEGVYV
+980 SGEEGVYV
-988 NAPSATFTL
+988 NAPSATFIR

-1016 KGFAAAIYFQEGVPT
+1016 KGFAAAIYFNEGVPT
-1031 SVVFK
+1031 SVVFE
-1036 ECELESTNGYA
+1036 ECKLESTNGYA
-1047 LVQAQSDAYSTTFPA
+1047 LVQAQSDAYSTTFPSA
-1062 ANYSILLTDC
+1062 SYAIRLDGC

-1080 TTHCVSEG
+1080 TTHCVSKD
-1088 NLRSNKKLRS
+1088 NLRSNK
-1098 NP
+1098 

>member
-1 MKFKRV
+1 MKFRRV

-32 EPAQKTQLTADMIT
+32 EPEQKTQLTADMIT

-60 DQNGTISVVADGSHV
+60 DQNGTISVVADGSRV

-122 STDLSA
+122 STDISA
-128 LQSLLDDPNYG
+128 LQRLLDDPNYG

-145 DDELA
+145 DDALA

-157 PEGKTLQLNDGLIVN
+157 PEGKTLQLNDGLTVD
-172 GKLTVNGTL
+172 GKLTVDGTL

-197 NGTLELRRGARLFA
+197 NGTLELRSGARLFA

-225 GTVYVNSATN
+225 GTVYINSATN

-250 IVLQYPKLKYDKDI
+250 IFLQYPELKYDKDI
-264 PEYTPGRITISHPD
+264 AEYTPGRITISHPD
-278 ITGTAD
+278 ISGTAD
-284 GSGYFPAYSDNDG
+284 GSGYSPVYSDNDG

-322 LIVPGDVTVTSVED
+322 RIVPGDVTVTSVED

-439 PDLPDAIEKHDIAD
+439 PDLPGAIEKHDIAA
-453 PLTGFVFDRAT
+453 PSTGFVFDRAT
-464 LIYNGAAHDIFPVT
+464 LTYNGAAHDIFPVT
-478 EFGAIGIR
+478 AFGAIGIR
-486 DISVGYYRDGK
+486 DISVSYYRDGK
-497 STKNLT
+497 STKDLT

-518 RNAYRGSASLSFEI
+518 RNAYRGSASLSFKI

-568 VQVPEG
+568 VQVSEE
-574 KTLDTGGN
+574 KTLNTGGN

-600 GGLSDPSA
+600 GDLSDPSA
-608 VGALIKADKVTNG
+608 VGALIKADKVTNC
-621 GKIVNEGIVALSPL
+621 GKIINEGIVALSPL
-635 QGASWQ
+635 QDASWQ

-648 VNDGVVFVNEN
+648 VNDGVVFINE
-659 TEAALTGDVRV
+659 TTGAELDGDVRR
-670 RIFIDNVDIALKY
+670 RIFIENVDIALEY
-683 ASTDY
+683 TTTAY
-688 DGDEKCPTVTATNGD
+688 DGSEKRPSVTKDETAL
-703 ASIPAD
+703 SSD
-709 DMIVTYTDNVFAGQ
+709 DMTVTYTDNVSAGQ

-733 LFAALVGSKTFSFE
+733 LFAALVGSKTLSFAIE
-747 IKRGATTVSDKAS
+747 RGATAVSDKAS
-760 LLAALDDE
+760 LLAALNDE
-768 NWQKITLGADIEVG
+768 NWQKITLDADIAVG
-782 SAAIELHENT
+782 STAIELHENT

-798 YMLLVTDVDNIPS
+798 YMLVAAYDNIPF
-811 VPQTSAITAT
+811 VPQTSEITAT
-821 ATSIDRLSALLRSA
+821 ATSVDRLSALLRSA
-835 TYVTLGNDLTGDI
+835 TYISLGNDLTGDI
-848 INVKGTKTP
+848 VNVNGTETP
-857 LAVTLDLDGKSLGAA
+857 LAVTLDLAGKRLDAA
-872 LCLDG
+872 LYLDG
-877 DGNTIDLTVTNSSK
+877 DGNAIDLTVTNSSE

-896 AGSASATAAVV
+896 AGSESATAAVV

-918 LTLESESINING
+918 LTLESIAVNG

-935 PNASVD
+935 QNASVD
-941 LTVMGCIITQG
+941 LTVTDCIITKG
-952 TNGRA
+952 ANGKA

-968 SPFDATFTDCTI
+968 SPFAATFTDCTI
-980 YGNEGVYV
+980 SGEEGVYV
-988 NAPSATFTL
+988 NAPSATFTG
-997 CTITADG
+997 CTITAEG

-1016 KGFAAAIYFQEGVPT
+1016 KGFAAAIYFNEGVPT
-1031 SVVFK
+1031 SVVFE

-1062 ANYSILLTDC
+1062 ANYSILLDGC
-1072 TLTGGDGK
+1072 TLTGGDGR
-1080 TTHCVSEG
+1080 TTRCVSEG
-1088 NLRSNKKLRS
+1088 NLTIK
-1098 NP
+1098 

>member
-7 LIVALVALVLLSAAA
+7 LIVALIALVLLSAAA

-32 EPAQKTQLTADMIT
+32 EPEQKTQLTADMIT
-46 VGGTYSYTGEPVCP
+46 VGGTYSYTGDPICP
-60 DQNGTISVVADGSHV
+60 DQSGTISVVADGSRV

-122 STDLSA
+122 STDISA

-145 DDELA
+145 DDPLA
-150 ANSVLAV
+150 ANSALVV
-157 PEGKTLQLNDGLIVN
+157 PKGKTLQLNNGLTVN
-172 GKLTVNGTL
+172 GKLTVDGTL

-250 IVLQYPKLKYDKDI
+250 ISLEYPELKYDKDKDI
-264 PEYTPGRITISHPD
+264 AEYTPGRITISHPD
-278 ITGTAD
+278 ISGTAD
-284 GSGYFPAYSDNDG
+284 GSGYSPVYSDNDG

-304 LSAPIDD
+304 LRAPIDD
-311 ERFFGTASATY
+311 EHFFGTASATY
-322 LIVPGDVTVTSVED
+322 RIVPGDVTVTSVED
-336 ALDALADANYDVV
+336 ALDALADANYGAV

-439 PDLPDAIEKHDIAD
+439 PDLPGAIEKHDIAD
-453 PLTGFVFDRAT
+453 PLTGFVFNRAT
-464 LIYNGAAHDIFPVT
+464 LYYNGAAHDIFPVT
-478 EFGAIGIR
+478 AFGAIGIR

-497 STKNLT
+497 STKDLA
-503 SVGTIEARY
+503 SVGKIEARY

-518 RNAYRGSASLSFEI
+518 RNAYRGSASLLFEI

-547 ALSDPGYCLV
+547 ALSDPGYYLV

-568 VQVPEG
+568 VRVPEG

-600 GGLSDPSA
+600 GDLSDPSA
-608 VGALIKADKVTNG
+608 VGALIKADKVTNC

-648 VNDGVVFVNEN
+648 VNDGVVFINEN
-659 TEAALTGDVRV
+659 TKAALLDDVRV
-670 RIFIDNVDIALKY
+670 RIFIDSVDIELEY
-683 ASTDY
+683 ASIDY
-688 DGDEKCPTVTATNGD
+688 DGGEKCPTVTATKGD
-703 ASIPAD
+703 ASISAD
-709 DMIVTYTDNVFAGQ
+709 DMTVIYADNVSAGQ
-723 ATVTVSGKGG
+723 AMVTVSGKGG
-733 LFAALVGSKTFSFE
+733 LFAALVGSKTLTFGIE
-747 IKRGATTVSDKAS
+747 RGATIVSDKAS

-768 NWQKITLGADIEVG
+768 NWQTITLGANIKVG
-782 SAAIELHENT
+782 SDAIELHENT
-792 TVACGE
+792 TVACDE
-798 YMLLVTDVDNIPS
+798 YMLVTNVDNIPS

-821 ATSIDRLSALLRSA
+821 ATSVEGLSALLRSA
-835 TYVTLGNDLTGDI
+835 TYITLGNDLTGNI

-857 LAVTLDLDGKSLGAA
+857 LAVTLDLDGKRLDAA

-877 DGNTIDLTVTNSSK
+877 DGNTIDLTVTNSSE

-896 AGSASATAAVV
+896 AGNETATAAVV

-918 LTLESESINING
+918 LTLESIAVNG

-935 PNASVD
+935 QNASVD
-941 LTVMGCIITQG
+941 LTVTRCIITQG
-952 TNGRA
+952 ANGRA

-968 SPFDATFTDCTI
+968 SPFAATFTDCTI
-980 YGNEGVYV
+980 SGEEGVYV
-988 NAPSATFTL
+988 NAPSATFTR
-997 CTITADG
+997 CTITAEG

-1016 KGFAAAIYFQEGVPT
+1016 KGFAAAIYFQKGVPT
-1031 SVVFK
+1031 SVVFE
-1036 ECELESTNGYA
+1036 ECKLESTNGYA
-1047 LVQAQSDAYSTTFPA
+1047 LVQAQSAAYSTTFPA
-1062 ANYSILLTDC
+1062 ASYAILLDGC
-1072 TLTGGDGK
+1072 TLPGGDDK
-1080 TTHCVSEG
+1080 TTLCVSKD
-1088 NLRSNKKLRS
+1088 NLTIK
-1098 NP
+1098 

>member
-32 EPAQKTQLTADMIT
+32 EPEQKTPLTADMIT
-46 VGGTYSYTGEPVCP
+46 VGGTYIYTGEPVCP

-122 STDLSA
+122 STDISA

-145 DDELA
+145 DDALA
-150 ANSVLAV
+150 ANSVFAV
-157 PEGKTLQLNDGLIVN
+157 PEGKTLQLNDGLTVN

-211 PSGTISGDGDVVNE
+211 PSGTLSGDGDVVNE

-235 IDGSVVVRRD
+235 IDGNVVVRRD
-245 LSDAE
+245 LSVAE
-250 IVLQYPKLKYDKDI
+250 IFLQYPELKYDKDI
-264 PEYTPGRITISHPD
+264 AEYTPGRITISHPD

-284 GSGYFPAYSDNDG
+284 GSGYSPVYSDNDG

-322 LIVPGDVTVTSVED
+322 RIVPGDVTVTSVED
-336 ALDALADANYDVV
+336 ALDALADANYGAV

-439 PDLPDAIEKHDIAD
+439 PDLPGAIEKHDIAA
-453 PLTGFVFDRAT
+453 PSTGFVFDRAT
-464 LIYNGAAHDIFPVT
+464 LTYNGAAHDVFPVT
-478 EFGAIGIR
+478 AFGAIGIR

-497 STKNLT
+497 STKDLT
-503 SVGTIEARY
+503 TVGTIEARY
-512 SVVKNS
+512 SVAKNS

-547 ALSDPGYCLV
+547 ALSDPGYYLV
-557 TMTDDITDIGT
+557 TMTDDIADIGT

-600 GGLSDPSA
+600 GDISDPSA
-608 VGALIKADKVTNG
+608 VGALIKTDKVTNC

-648 VNDGVVFVNEN
+648 VNDGVVFINEN
-659 TEAALTGDVRV
+659 TEVALPGDVRV
-670 RIFIDNVDIALKY
+670 RIFIDSVNIELEY

-688 DGDEKCPTVTATNGD
+688 DGGEKCPYVTATKGD
-703 ASIPAD
+703 ASISAD
-709 DMIVTYTDNVFAGQ
+709 DMTVIYADNVSAGQ

-733 LFAALVGSKTFSFE
+733 LFAALVGSKTFSFG

-768 NWQKITLGADIEVG
+768 NWQTIILGADIDIE
-782 SAAIELHENT
+782 STSIELHENT

-798 YMLLVTDVDNIPS
+798 YMLVAAYDNIPS

-821 ATSIDRLSALLRSA
+821 ATSVDRLSALLRSA
-835 TYVTLGNDLTGDI
+835 TYVTLGDNMTGDI

-872 LCLDG
+872 LYLDG
-877 DGNTIDLTVTNSSK
+877 DGNTIDLTVTNSSE

-918 LTLESESINING
+918 LTLESIAVNG

-935 PNASVD
+935 QNASVD
-941 LTVMGCIITQG
+941 LTVTGCIITQG
-952 TNGRA
+952 ANGRA

-968 SPFDATFTDCTI
+968 SPFAATFTDCTI
-980 YGNEGVYV
+980 SGEEGVYV
-988 NAPSATFTL
+988 NVPSATFTR
-997 CTITADG
+997 CTITAEG

-1016 KGFAAAIYFQEGVPT
+1016 KGFAAAIYFNEGVPT
-1031 SVVFK
+1031 SVVFE

-1062 ANYSILLTDC
+1062 ASYAILLDGC
-1072 TLTGGDGK
+1072 TLAGGDGR
-1080 TTHCVSEG
+1080 TTRCVSEV
-1088 NLRSNKKLRS
+1088 NLTIK
-1098 NP
+1098 

>member
-32 EPAQKTQLTADMIT
+32 EPEQKTQLTADMIT

-122 STDLSA
+122 STDISA

-145 DDELA
+145 DDALA

-157 PEGKTLQLNDGLIVN
+157 PEGKTLQLNDGLTVN

-250 IVLQYPKLKYDKDI
+250 IFLQYPELKYDKDI
-264 PEYTPGRITISHPD
+264 AEYTPGRITISHPD
-278 ITGTAD
+278 ISGTAD
-284 GSGYFPAYSDNDG
+284 GGGYFPVYSDNYG

-322 LIVPGDVTVTSVED
+322 RIVPGDVTVTSVE
-336 ALDALADANYDVV
+336 DALADANYDVV

-439 PDLPDAIEKHDIAD
+439 PGLPGAIEKHDIAA
-453 PLTGFVFDRAT
+453 PSTGFVFDRAT
-464 LIYNGAAHDIFPVT
+464 LTYNGAAHDIFPVT
-478 EFGAIGIR
+478 AFGAIGIR

-497 STKNLT
+497 STKDLT

-518 RNAYRGSASLSFEI
+518 RNAYRGSASLSFKI

-547 ALSDPGYCLV
+547 ALSDPGYYLV

-600 GGLSDPSA
+600 GDLSDPSA
-608 VGALIKADKVTNG
+608 VGALIKADKVTNC

-635 QGASWQ
+635 QAASWQ

-648 VNDGVVFVNEN
+648 VNDGVVFINEN
-659 TEAALTGDVRV
+659 TEVALTGDVRV
-670 RIFIDNVDIALKY
+670 RIFIDNVDIALEY
-683 ASTDY
+683 SSTDY
-688 DGDEKCPTVTATNGD
+688 DGSEKCPTVTATKGD
-703 ASIPAD
+703 VSISAD
-709 DMIVTYTDNVFAGQ
+709 DMTVIYADNVSAGQ

-733 LFAALVGSKTFSFE
+733 LFAALVGSKRSP
-747 IKRGATTVSDKAS
+747 
-760 LLAALDDE
+760 
-768 NWQKITLGADIEVG
+768 LG
-782 SAAIELHENT
+782 
-792 TVACGE
+792 
-798 YMLLVTDVDNIPS
+798 
-811 VPQTSAITAT
+811 
-821 ATSIDRLSALLRSA
+821 
-835 TYVTLGNDLTGDI
+835 
-848 INVKGTKTP
+848 
-857 LAVTLDLDGKSLGAA
+857 
-872 LCLDG
+872 
-877 DGNTIDLTVTNSSK
+877 
-891 TQSYL
+891 
-896 AGSASATAAVV
+896 
-907 ISGDSN
+907 
-913 RDVTH
+913 
-918 LTLESESINING
+918 
-930 IVVDA
+930 
-935 PNASVD
+935 
-941 LTVMGCIITQG
+941 
-952 TNGRA
+952 
-957 VDLSRPQSSVQ
+957 
-968 SPFDATFTDCTI
+968 
-980 YGNEGVYV
+980 
-988 NAPSATFTL
+988 
-997 CTITADG
+997 
-1004 EYSAPSSYSNAG
+1004 
-1016 KGFAAAIYFQEGVPT
+1016 
-1031 SVVFK
+1031 
-1036 ECELESTNGYA
+1036 
-1047 LVQAQSDAYSTTFPA
+1047 
-1062 ANYSILLTDC
+1062 
-1072 TLTGGDGK
+1072 
-1080 TTHCVSEG
+1080 
-1088 NLRSNKKLRS
+1088 
-1098 NP
+1098 

>member
-7 LIVALVALVLLSAAA
+7 LIVALIALVLLSAAA

-32 EPAQKTQLTADMIT
+32 EPEQKTQLTADMIT

-122 STDLSA
+122 STDISA

-145 DDELA
+145 DDALA

-157 PEGKTLQLNDGLIVN
+157 PEGKTLQLNDGLTVN

-250 IVLQYPKLKYDKDI
+250 IFLQYPELKYDKDI
-264 PEYTPGRITISHPD
+264 AEYTPGRITISHPD

-284 GSGYFPAYSDNDG
+284 GSGYSPVYSDNDG

-322 LIVPGDVTVTSVED
+322 RIVPGDVTVTSVED

-349 RLIGQQRYA
+349 RLLGQQRYA

-439 PDLPDAIEKHDIAD
+439 PDLPGAIEKHDIAA
-453 PLTGFVFDRAT
+453 PSTGFVFEQAT

-497 STKNLT
+497 STKDLT

-512 SVVKNS
+512 SVAKNS

-532 VSGTASVSNRTALSS
+532 VPGTASVSNRTALSS
-547 ALSDPGYCLV
+547 ALSDPGYYLV

-600 GGLSDPSA
+600 GDLSDPSA
-608 VGALIKADKVTNG
+608 VGALIKADKVTNC
-621 GKIVNEGIVALSPL
+621 GKIDNEGIVALSPL
-635 QGASWQ
+635 QDASWQ

-648 VNDGVVFVNEN
+648 VNYGVVFVNEN
-659 TEAALTGDVRV
+659 TEAALPGAVR
-670 RIFIDNVDIALKY
+670 RIFIDSVDIELQY
-683 ASTDY
+683 ASTNY
-688 DGDEKCPTVTATNGD
+688 DGGEKCPTVTATKGD
-703 ASIPAD
+703 GSISAD
-709 DMIVTYTDNVFAGQ
+709 DMTVIYADNVSAGQ

-733 LFAALVGSKTFSFE
+733 LFAALVGSKTLTFE
-747 IKRGATTVSDKAS
+747 IERGATIVSDKAS

-768 NWQKITLGADIEVG
+768 NWQTITLGADIKVG

-792 TVACGE
+792 TVACDE
-798 YMLLVTDVDNIPS
+798 YRLVTDVDNIPS

-821 ATSIDRLSALLRSA
+821 ATSVDRLSALLRSA
-835 TYVTLGNDLTGDI
+835 TYVTLGDNMTGDI

-872 LCLDG
+872 LYLDG
-877 DGNTIDLTVTNSSK
+877 DGNTIDLTVTNSSE

-918 LTLESESINING
+918 LTLESIAVNG

-941 LTVMGCIITQG
+941 LTVMSCCIITQG
-952 TNGRA
+952 ANGRA

-968 SPFDATFTDCTI
+968 SPFAATFTDCTI
-980 YGNEGVYV
+980 SGEEGVYV
-988 NAPSATFTL
+988 NAPSATFTG
-997 CTITADG
+997 CTITAEG

-1016 KGFAAAIYFQEGVPT
+1016 KGFAAAIYFNEGVPT
-1031 SVVFK
+1031 SVVFE

-1062 ANYSILLTDC
+1062 ASYSILLAGC
-1072 TLTGGDGK
+1072 TLAGGDGR
-1080 TTHCVSEG
+1080 TTHCVSEV
-1088 NLRSNKKLRS
+1088 NLTIK
-1098 NP
+1098 

>member
-1 MKFKRV
+1 M
-7 LIVALVALVLLSAAA
+7 IVALVALVLLSAAA
-22 CVTDDEKGKI
+22 CVTDDEKGKV

-46 VGGTYSYTGEPVCP
+46 VGGTYSYTGEPICP
-60 DQNGTISVVADGSHV
+60 DQSGIISVVVDGSSV

-98 AKESCTKVTGSAT
+98 AKETCAKVTGSAT
-111 AHFEIAPATKT
+111 AHFEIAPASKT
-122 STDLSA
+122 STDGSA

-139 MIYYGG
+139 TIYYDG

-150 ANSVLAV
+150 ANSVLVV
-157 PEGKTLQLNDGLIVN
+157 PVGKTLQVNDGLTVN

-211 PSGTISGDGDVVNE
+211 PSGTIPGDGDVINE

-235 IDGSVVVRRD
+235 IDGNVVVRRD

-250 IVLQYPKLKYDKDI
+250 ISLQYPELKYDKDV
-264 PEYTPGRITISHPD
+264 PEYTPGRITIFHPD
-278 ITGTAD
+278 ISGTAD
-284 GSGYFPAYSDNDG
+284 GSGYSPDYSDNDG

-322 LIVPGDVTVTSVED
+322 RIVPGDVTVTSVED
-336 ALDALADANYDVV
+336 ALDALADANYGVV

-439 PDLPDAIEKHDIAD
+439 PDMPGAIEKHDIAA
-453 PLTGFVFDRAT
+453 PSTGFVFDRAT
-464 LIYNGAAHDIFPVT
+464 LTYNGAAHDIFPVT
-478 EFGAIGIR
+478 AFGAIGIR
-486 DISVGYYRDGK
+486 DISVSYYRDGK
-497 STKNLT
+497 STKDLT

-512 SVVKNS
+512 SVAKNS
-518 RNAYRGSASLSFEI
+518 RNAYRGSASLSFKI

-547 ALSDPGYCLV
+547 ALSDPGYYLV

-600 GGLSDPSA
+600 GDLSDPSA
-608 VGALIKADKVTNG
+608 VGALIKADKVTNC

-648 VNDGVVFVNEN
+648 VNDGVVFINEN
-659 TEAALTGDVRV
+659 TEAALPGDVRV
-670 RIFIDNVDIALKY
+670 RIFIDSVDIALEY
-683 ASTDY
+683 TSTYY
-688 DGDEKCPTVTATNGD
+688 DGSEKRPSVTKDETAL
-703 ASIPAD
+703 SSD
-709 DMIVTYTDNVFAGQ
+709 DMTVTYTDNVSAGQ

-733 LFAALVGSKTFSFE
+733 LFAALVGSKTLTFAIE
-747 IKRGATTVSDKAS
+747 RGTTIVSDKAS
-760 LLAALDDE
+760 LLAALNDE
-768 NWQKITLGADIEVG
+768 NWQTITLDADIAVG
-782 SAAIELHENT
+782 STAIELHENT
-792 TVACGE
+792 AVACDE
-798 YMLLVTDVDNIPS
+798 YMLVTDVDNIPS
-811 VPQTSAITAT
+811 VPQTSEITAT
-821 ATSIDRLSALLRSA
+821 ATSVDRLSALLRSA
-835 TYVTLGNDLTGDI
+835 TYITLGNDLTGNI

-857 LAVTLDLDGKSLGAA
+857 LAVTLDLDGKSLCAA

-877 DGNTIDLTVTNSSK
+877 DGNTIDLTVTNSSE

-896 AGSASATAAVV
+896 AGNATATAAVV

-918 LTLESESINING
+918 LTLESIAVNG

-935 PNASVD
+935 QNASVD
-941 LTVMGCIITQG
+941 LTVTGCIITQG
-952 TNGRA
+952 ANGRA
-957 VDLSRPQSSVQ
+957 VDLSRPQSSAQ
-968 SPFDATFTDCTI
+968 SPFAATFTGCTI
-980 YGNEGVYV
+980 SGEEGVYV
-988 NAPSATFTL
+988 NAPKAEFTD
-997 CTITADG
+997 CTIESIGTYG
-1004 EYSAPSSYSNAG
+1004 YSQSCANAG
-1016 KGFAAAIYFQEGVPT
+1016 SGFAAAIYFKEGVPT
-1031 SVVFK
+1031 SVVFDGCTLK
-1036 ECELESTNGYA
+1036 SAHGYY
-1047 LVQAQSDAYSTTFPA
+1047 LVQTQNSVYSENYPPSD
-1062 ANYSILLTDC
+1062 YSIVLKDC
-1072 TLTGGDGK
+1072 ALSGGDGHDYLYYSPDNVD
-1080 TTHCVSEG
+1080 TT
-1088 NLRSNKKLRS
+1088 
-1098 NP
+1098 PTA

>member
-1 MKFKRV
+1 M
-7 LIVALVALVLLSAAA
+7 IVALVALVLLSVSA

-32 EPAQKTQLTADMIT
+32 EPEQKTQLTADMIV
-46 VGGTYSYTGEPVCP
+46 VGGTYLYTGEPICP
-60 DQNGTISVVADGSHV
+60 DQSGTISVVVDGSNV

-98 AKESCTKVTGSAT
+98 AKETCAKVTGSAT
-111 AHFEIAPATKT
+111 AHFEIAPASKT
-122 STDLSA
+122 STDGSA

-139 MIYYGG
+139 TIYYDG

-150 ANSVLAV
+150 ANSVLVV
-157 PEGKTLQLNDGLIVN
+157 PMGKTLQLNDGLIVN

-211 PSGTISGDGDVVNE
+211 PSGTIPGDGDVINE

-235 IDGSVVVRRD
+235 IDGNVVVRRD

-250 IVLQYPKLKYDKDI
+250 ISLQYPELKYDKDV
-264 PEYTPGRITISHPD
+264 PEYTPGRITIFHPD
-278 ITGTAD
+278 ISGTAD
-284 GSGYFPAYSDNDG
+284 GSGYSPVYSDNDG
-297 VGTATVT
+297 AGTATVT

-322 LIVPGDVTVTSVED
+322 RIVPGDVTVTSVED
-336 ALDALADANYDVV
+336 ALDALADANYGVV

-363 PQGKTLT
+363 PEGKTLT
-370 IASSLDCTGKLTNLG
+370 IAASLDCTGKLTNLG
-385 TLQVEGTLMTD
+385 TLKVEGTLMTD
-396 DFDADQNAH
+396 NFDANQNAH

-439 PDLPDAIEKHDIAD
+439 PDLPGAIEKHDIAA
-453 PLTGFVFDRAT
+453 PATGFVFDTAILT
-464 LIYNGAAHDIFPVT
+464 YNGAAHDIFPVT
-478 EFGAIGIR
+478 AFGSIGIR
-486 DISVGYYRDGK
+486 DISVSYYRDGK
-497 STKNLT
+497 STKDLT

-512 SVVKNS
+512 SVAKNS
-518 RNAYRGSASLSFEI
+518 RNAYRGIASLSFEI

-547 ALSDPGYCLV
+547 ALSDPGYHLV
-557 TMTDDITDIGT
+557 TMA
-568 VQVPEG
+568 
-574 KTLDTGGN
+574 GGN

-600 GGLSDPSA
+600 GDLSDPSA
-608 VGALIKADKVTNG
+608 VGALIRADTVTNG
-621 GKIVNEGIVALSPL
+621 GKIDNRGIIALSPL
-635 QGASWQ
+635 QDASWQ

-659 TEAALTGDVRV
+659 TEAELTGAMRV
-670 RIFIDNVDIALKY
+670 RIFIDSVNIELEY

-688 DGDEKCPTVTATNGD
+688 DGDEKCPYVTATKD
-703 ASIPAD
+703 DTLLPSD

-760 LLAALDDE
+760 LLTALDDE
-768 NWQKITLGADIEVG
+768 NWQTIILGADIDVE
-782 SAAIELHENT
+782 STSIKLHENT
-792 TVACGE
+792 TVACDE
-798 YMLLVTDVDNIPS
+798 YRLVTDVDNIPS

-821 ATSIDRLSALLRSA
+821 ATSVDRLSALLRSA
-835 TYVTLGNDLTGDI
+835 TYITLGDNMTGDI

-877 DGNTIDLTVTNSSK
+877 DGNTIDLTVTNSSE

-918 LTLESESINING
+918 LTLESININGIVING

-935 PNASVD
+935 QNASVD
-941 LTVMGCIITQG
+941 LTVTGCIITKDA
-952 TNGRA
+952 NGRA

-968 SPFDATFTDCTI
+968 SPFAATFTNCTI
-980 YGNEGVYV
+980 SGNEGVYV
-988 NAPSATFTL
+988 NAPSATFTG

-1016 KGFAAAIYFQEGVPT
+1016 KGFAAAIYFNEGVPT
-1031 SVVFK
+1031 SVVFE
-1036 ECELESTNGYA
+1036 ECKLTSTNGYT

-1062 ANYSILLTDC
+1062 ANYSILLTGC
-1072 TLTGGDGK
+1072 TLAGSDGK
-1080 TTHCVSEG
+1080 TTRCVSEG
-1088 NLRSNKKLRS
+1088 NLTIK
-1098 NP
+1098 

>member
-1 MKFKRV
+1 MKFKGV

-32 EPAQKTQLTADMIT
+32 EPAQKTPLTADMIT

-60 DQNGTISVVADGSHV
+60 DQNGTISVVADGSRV

-122 STDLSA
+122 SIDGSA
-128 LQSLLDDPNYG
+128 LQRLLDDPNYG
-139 MIYYGG
+139 TIYYDG

-150 ANSVLAV
+150 ANSALVV
-157 PEGKTLQLNDGLIVN
+157 PKGKTLQLNNGLIVN
-172 GKLTVNGTL
+172 GMLTVNGTL

-188 LFGSGSLTN
+188 LLGSGSLTN

-211 PSGTISGDGDVVNE
+211 PSGTISGDGDIVNE

-250 IVLQYPKLKYDKDI
+250 IFLQYSELKYDKDI
-264 PEYTPGRITISHPD
+264 AEYKPGRITISHPD

-284 GSGYFPAYSDNDG
+284 GSGYSPAYSDNDG
-297 VGTATVT
+297 VGTAIVT

-322 LIVPGDVTVTSVED
+322 RIVPGDVTVTSVED

-349 RLIGQQRYA
+349 RLTGQQRYA

-363 PQGKTLT
+363 PHGKTLT

-439 PDLPDAIEKHDIAD
+439 PDLPGAIEKHDIAA
-453 PLTGFVFDRAT
+453 PSTGFVFDQAT
-464 LIYNGAAHDIFPVT
+464 LTYNGAAHDIFPVT
-478 EFGAIGIR
+478 AFGAIGIR
-486 DISVGYYRDGK
+486 DISVSYYRDGK

-512 SVVKNS
+512 SVAKNS
-518 RNAYRGSASLSFEI
+518 RNAYRGRASLSFKI
-532 VSGTASVSNRTALSS
+532 VSVTASVSNRTALSS
-547 ALSDPGYCLV
+547 ALSDPGYHLV

-568 VQVPEG
+568 VRVPEG

-600 GGLSDPSA
+600 GDLSDPSA

-621 GKIVNEGIVALSPL
+621 GKIDNRGIVALSPL
-635 QGASWQ
+635 QDASWQ

-648 VNDGVVFVNEN
+648 VNDGVVFINE
-659 TEAALTGDVRV
+659 TTGAELDGDVRR
-670 RIFIDNVDIALKY
+670 RIFIENVDIALEY
-683 ASTDY
+683 TTTAY
-688 DGDEKCPTVTATNGD
+688 DGSEKRPSVTKDETAL
-703 ASIPAD
+703 SSD
-709 DMIVTYTDNVFAGQ
+709 DMTVIYADNVSAGQ

-733 LFAALVGSKTFSFE
+733 LFAALVGSKTLTFGIE
-747 IKRGATTVSDKAS
+747 RGETAVSDKAS

-768 NWQKITLGADIEVG
+768 NWQTITLGADIDVG
-782 SAAIELHENT
+782 SAAIELHKNT
-792 TVACGE
+792 TVACDE
-798 YMLLVTDVDNIPS
+798 YRLVTDVDNIPS
-811 VPQTSAITAT
+811 VPQTSEITAI
-821 ATSIDRLSALLRSA
+821 ATSVDRLSALLRSA
-835 TYVTLGNDLTGDI
+835 TYITLGNDLTGNI

-857 LAVTLDLDGKSLGAA
+857 LAVTLDLDGNSLRAA
-872 LCLDG
+872 LYLDG
-877 DGNTIDLTVTNSSK
+877 DGNTIDLTVTNSSE
-891 TQSYL
+891 TQKSYL
-896 AGSASATAAVV
+896 AGNATATAAVV

-918 LTLESESINING
+918 LTLESIAVNG

-935 PNASVD
+935 QNASVN
-941 LTVMGCIITQG
+941 LTVTDCIITKG
-952 TNGRA
+952 ANGRA
-957 VDLSRPQSSVQ
+957 VDLRRPQSSVQ
-968 SPFDATFTDCTI
+968 SPFDATFTGCTI
-980 YGNEGVYV
+980 SGEEGVYV
-988 NAPSATFTL
+988 NAPSATFTH
-997 CTITADG
+997 CTITAEG

-1031 SVVFK
+1031 SVVFEK
-1036 ECELESTNGYA
+1036 CELESTNGYA

-1062 ANYSILLTDC
+1062 ASYAILLDGC

-1080 TTHCVSEG
+1080 TTHCVSKD
-1088 NLRSNKKLRS
+1088 NLRSNK
-1098 NP
+1098 

>member
-1 MKFKRV
+1 M
-7 LIVALVALVLLSAAA
+7 IVALVALVLLSVSA

-32 EPAQKTQLTADMIT
+32 EPEQKTQLTADMIV
-46 VGGTYSYTGEPVCP
+46 VGGTYLYTGEPICP
-60 DQNGTISVVADGSHV
+60 DQSGTISVVADGSRV

-111 AHFEIAPATKT
+111 AHFEIAPASKT
-122 STDLSA
+122 STDGSA
-128 LQSLLDDPNYG
+128 LQRLLDDPNYG
-139 MIYYGG
+139 TIYYDGN
-145 DDELA
+145 DALA
-150 ANSVLAV
+150 ANFVLVV
-157 PEGKTLQLNDGLIVN
+157 PVGKTLQLNNGLTVN

-181 IVYNNGK
+181 IVYNNSK
-188 LFGSGSLTN
+188 LLGSGSLTN

-211 PSGTISGDGDVVNE
+211 PSGTISGDGNVINE

-235 IDGSVVVRRD
+235 IDGNVVVRRD

-250 IVLQYPKLKYDKDI
+250 ISLQYPEQKYDKDVA
-264 PEYTPGRITISHPD
+264 EYTPGRITISHPD
-278 ITGTAD
+278 TTGTAD
-284 GSGYFPAYSDNDG
+284 GSGYSPVYSDNDG

-322 LIVPGDVTVTSVED
+322 RIVPGDVTVTSVED
-336 ALDALADANYDVV
+336 ALDALADANYGAV

-385 TLQVEGTLMTD
+385 TLKVEGTLMTD
-396 DFDADQNAH
+396 DLDANQNAH

-439 PDLPDAIEKHDIAD
+439 PDLPGAIEKHDIAA
-453 PLTGFVFDRAT
+453 PATGFVFDTAIFT
-464 LIYNGAAHDIFPVT
+464 YNGAAHDIFPVT
-478 EFGAIGIR
+478 AFGAIGIR
-486 DISVGYYRDGK
+486 DISVSYYRDGK

-512 SVVKNS
+512 SVAKNS

-532 VSGTASVSNRTALSS
+532 VSGKASVSNRTALSS
-547 ALSDPGYCLV
+547 ALSDSGYHLV

-568 VQVPEG
+568 VRVPEG

-587 DLINYGTVLNPYD
+587 DLINYGTVRNPYD
-600 GGLSDPSA
+600 GDLSDPSA

-621 GKIVNEGIVALSPL
+621 GKIVNEGIVALSPS
-635 QGASWQ
+635 QSASWQ

-648 VNDGVVFVNEN
+648 VNTGVVFINEN
-659 TEAALTGDVRV
+659 TEVALTGDVRV

-683 ASTDY
+683 ASIDY
-688 DGDEKCPTVTATNGD
+688 DGDEKRPYVTATKD
-703 ASIPAD
+703 DTLLSSD

-733 LFAALVGSKTFSFE
+733 LFAALVGSKTLTFE
-747 IKRGATTVSDKAS
+747 IKRGATTVRDKAS

-768 NWQKITLGADIEVG
+768 NWRTITLGTDIEVG
-782 SAAIELHENT
+782 SAAIALHENT
-792 TVACGE
+792 TVACDE
-798 YMLLVTDVDNIPS
+798 YMLVAAYDNIPS

-821 ATSIDRLSALLRSA
+821 ATSVEGLSALLRSA
-835 TYVTLGNDLTGDI
+835 TYVTLGDNMTGDI

-857 LAVTLDLDGKSLGAA
+857 LAVTLDLGGKSLGAA

-877 DGNTIDLTVTNSSK
+877 DGNTIDLTVTNSSE

-918 LTLESESINING
+918 LMLESINING

-941 LTVMGCIITQG
+941 LTVTDCNITVG
-952 TNGRA
+952 AKGRA
-957 VDLSRPQSSVQ
+957 VDLNRPQSSAQ
-968 SPFDATFTDCTI
+968 SPFAATFTDCTI
-980 YGNEGVYV
+980 SGNEGVYV
-988 NAPSATFTL
+988 NAPSATFTG

-1004 EYSAPSSYSNAG
+1004 EYRAPSSYPNSG
-1016 KGFAAAIYFQEGVPT
+1016 SGFAAAIYFKEGVPT
-1031 SVVFK
+1031 SVVFE
-1036 ECELESTNGYA
+1036 ECELKSTNGYA
-1047 LVQAQSDAYSTTFPA
+1047 LVQAQSDASSTTFPA
-1062 ANYSILLTDC
+1062 ASYSIRLTGC

-1080 TTHCVSEG
+1080 TTHRVSEG
-1088 NLRSNKKLRS
+1088 NLTNK
-1098 NP
+1098 

>member
-122 STDLSA
+122 STDISA

-145 DDELA
+145 DDALA
-150 ANSVLAV
+150 ANSALAV
-157 PEGKTLQLNDGLIVN
+157 PKGKTLQLNNGLTVD
-172 GKLTVNGTL
+172 GKLTVDGTL

-225 GTVYVNSATN
+225 GTVYINSATN
-235 IDGSVVVRRD
+235 IDGNVVVRRD

-250 IVLQYPKLKYDKDI
+250 ISLQYPELKYDKDI
-264 PEYTPGRITISHPD
+264 AEYKPGRITISHPG
-278 ITGTAD
+278 ISGTAD
-284 GSGYFPAYSDNDG
+284 GSGYSPVYSDNYG

-322 LIVPGDVTVTSVED
+322 RIVPGGVTVTSVED
-336 ALDALADANYDVV
+336 ALEALADANYDIV

-439 PDLPDAIEKHDIAD
+439 PDMPGAIEKHDIAA
-453 PLTGFVFDRAT
+453 PATGFVFDTAILT
-464 LIYNGAAHDIFPVT
+464 YNGAAHDIFPVT
-478 EFGAIGIR
+478 AFGAIGIR

-497 STKNLT
+497 STKDLT

-512 SVVKNS
+512 SVAKNS

-547 ALSDPGYCLV
+547 ALSDPGYYLV

-600 GGLSDPSA
+600 GDPSDPSA
-608 VGALIKADKVTNG
+608 VGALIKADKVTNC

-648 VNDGVVFVNEN
+648 VNDGVVFINEN
-659 TEAALTGDVRV
+659 TEAALPGDDVRV
-670 RIFIDNVDIALKY
+670 RIFIDSVDIALEY

-688 DGDEKCPTVTATNGD
+688 DGGEKCPTVTATKGD
-703 ASIPAD
+703 ASISSD
-709 DMIVTYTDNVFAGQ
+709 DMTVIYADNVSAGQ
-723 ATVTVSGKGG
+723 ATVTISGKGG

-747 IKRGATTVSDKAS
+747 IKRGATTVRDKAS

-768 NWQKITLGADIEVG
+768 NWQTITLGTDIEVG

-792 TVACGE
+792 TVACDE
-798 YMLLVTDVDNIPS
+798 YMLVTDDDNIPS
-811 VPQTSAITAT
+811 VPQTSEITAT
-821 ATSIDRLSALLRSA
+821 ATSVDRLSALLRSA
-835 TYVTLGNDLTGDI
+835 TYVTLGDNMTGDI

-857 LAVTLDLDGKSLGAA
+857 LAVTLDLDGKSLVAA
-872 LCLDG
+872 LYLDG
-877 DGNTIDLTVTNSSK
+877 DDNTIDLTVTNSSE

-918 LTLESESINING
+918 LTLESINING

-935 PNASVD
+935 QNASVD
-941 LTVMGCIITQG
+941 LTVTGCIITQG
-952 TNGRA
+952 ANDRA

-968 SPFDATFTDCTI
+968 SPFAATFTDCTI
-980 YGNEGVYV
+980 SGEEGVYV
-988 NAPSATFTL
+988 NAPSATFTG

-1004 EYSAPSSYSNAG
+1004 EYRAPSSSPNAG
-1016 KGFAAAIYFQEGVPT
+1016 SGFAAAIYFQEGVPT
-1031 SVVFK
+1031 SVVF
-1036 ECELESTNGYA
+1036 EACELESTNGYA
-1047 LVQAQSDAYSTTFPA
+1047 LVQAQSDANSTTFPA
-1062 ANYSILLTDC
+1062 ASYAILLDRC

-1080 TTHCVSEG
+1080 TTRCVSEG
-1088 NLRSNKKLRS
+1088 NLTIK
-1098 NP
+1098 

>member
-1 MKFKRV
+1 MKFM
-7 LIVALVALVLLSAAA
+7 IVALVALVLLSAAA

-32 EPAQKTQLTADMIT
+32 EPEQKTQLTADMIT

-60 DQNGTISVVADGSHV
+60 DQNGTISVVAYGSRV

-87 VNAGTASVTVT
+87 INAGTASVTVT

-122 STDLSA
+122 SSDGSA
-128 LQSLLDDPNYG
+128 LQSLLDNPNYG
-139 MIYYGG
+139 MIYYDGN
-145 DDELA
+145 DALA
-150 ANSVLAV
+150 ANSALVV
-157 PEGKTLQLNDGLIVN
+157 PKGKTLQLNNGLTVN
-172 GKLTVNGTL
+172 GKLTVDGTL

-235 IDGSVVVRRD
+235 IDGNVVVRRD

-250 IVLQYPKLKYDKDI
+250 ISLQYPELKYDKDI
-264 PEYTPGRITISHPD
+264 AEYTPGRITISHPD
-278 ITGTAD
+278 ISGTAD
-284 GSGYFPAYSDNDG
+284 GGGYSPVYSDNDG

-322 LIVPGDVTVTSVED
+322 RIVPGDVTVTSVED
-336 ALDALADANYDVV
+336 ALDALADANYGAV

-439 PDLPDAIEKHDIAD
+439 PDLPGAIEKHDIAA
-453 PLTGFVFDRAT
+453 PSTRFVFDLAT
-464 LIYNGAAHDIFPVT
+464 LTYNGAAHDIFPVT
-478 EFGAIGIR
+478 AFGAIGVR
-486 DISVGYYRDGK
+486 DISVSYYRDGK
-497 STKNLT
+497 STKDLT
-503 SVGTIEARY
+503 SVGTVEARY
-512 SVVKNS
+512 SVAKNS

-600 GGLSDPSA
+600 GDLSDPST
-608 VGALIKADKVTNG
+608 VGALIKADKVTNC

-648 VNDGVVFVNEN
+648 VNDGVVFINEN
-659 TEAALTGDVRV
+659 TEVALTDGVHV
-670 RIFIDNVDIALKY
+670 RIFIDSVDIALEY

-688 DGDEKCPTVTATNGD
+688 DGGEKCPYVTATKD
-703 ASIPAD
+703 DTLLSSD

-733 LFAALVGSKTFSFE
+733 LFAALVGSKTLTFGIE
-747 IKRGATTVSDKAS
+747 RGATTVSDKAS

-768 NWQKITLGADIEVG
+768 NWQKIILGADIDVE
-782 SAAIELHENT
+782 STSIELHENT

-798 YMLLVTDVDNIPS
+798 YMLVTDVDNIPS

-821 ATSIDRLSALLRSA
+821 ATSVVRLSALLRSA
-835 TYVTLGNDLTGDI
+835 TYVTLGDNMTGDI

-877 DGNTIDLTVTNSSK
+877 DGNTIDLAVTNSSE

-918 LTLESESINING
+918 LTLESINING

-941 LTVMGCIITQG
+941 LTVTGCIITQG
-952 TNGRA
+952 LNGRA

-968 SPFDATFTDCTI
+968 SPFAATFTDCTI
-980 YGNEGVYV
+980 SGEEGVYV
-988 NAPSATFTL
+988 NAPSATFTG

-1004 EYSAPSSYSNAG
+1004 EYRAPSSSPNAG
-1016 KGFAAAIYFQEGVPT
+1016 SGFAAAIYFNEGVPT
-1031 SVVFK
+1031 SVVF
-1036 ECELESTNGYA
+1036 EACELESTNGYA

-1062 ANYSILLTDC
+1062 ASYAILLDGC

-1080 TTHCVSEG
+1080 TTRCVSEG
-1088 NLRSNKKLRS
+1088 NLTIK
-1098 NP
+1098 

>member
-22 CVTDDEKGKI
+22 CVTDDEKGKA
-32 EPAQKTQLTADMIT
+32 EPSQKTQLTADMIT

-122 STDLSA
+122 STDISA

-250 IVLQYPKLKYDKDI
+250 ISLQYPELKYDKDI
-264 PEYTPGRITISHPD
+264 AEYTPGRITISHPD
-278 ITGTAD
+278 ISGTAD
-284 GSGYFPAYSDNDG
+284 GGGYSPVYSDNYG

-322 LIVPGDVTVTSVED
+322 RIVPGDVTVTSVED

-439 PDLPDAIEKHDIAD
+439 PDLPGAIEKHDIAAQS
-453 PLTGFVFDRAT
+453 TGFVFDRAT
-464 LIYNGAAHDIFPVT
+464 LTYNGAAHDIFPVT
-478 EFGAIGIR
+478 AFGAIGIR

-497 STKNLT
+497 STKDLT

-512 SVVKNS
+512 SVAKNS

-532 VSGTASVSNRTALSS
+532 VPGTASVSDRTALSS

-557 TMTDDITDIGT
+557 TMTDDITDVGT
-568 VQVPEG
+568 VHVPEG
-574 KTLDTGGN
+574 KTLNTGGN

-608 VGALIKADKVTNG
+608 VGALIKADTVTNG
-621 GKIVNEGIVALSPL
+621 GKIDNRGIIALSPL

-641 QQSGSEF
+641 QQSGSGF
-648 VNDGVVFVNEN
+648 VNAGVVFINEN
-659 TEAALTGDVRV
+659 TEVALTGDVHV
-670 RIFIDNVDIALKY
+670 RIFIDSVDIALEY
-683 ASTDY
+683 PSTGY
-688 DGDEKCPTVTATNGD
+688 DGGEKCPTVTATKGD

-709 DMIVTYTDNVFAGQ
+709 DMTVIYADNVFAGQ

-733 LFAALVGSKTFSFE
+733 LFAALVGSKTLSFE
-747 IKRGATTVSDKAS
+747 IKRGATTVRDKAS

-768 NWQKITLGADIEVG
+768 NWKTITLGTNIEVG

-811 VPQTSAITAT
+811 VPQTSEITAT
-821 ATSIDRLSALLRSA
+821 ATSVDRLSALLRSA
-835 TYVTLGNDLTGDI
+835 TYVTLGDNMTGDI

-877 DGNTIDLTVTNSSK
+877 DGNTIDLTVTNSSE

-918 LTLESESINING
+918 LTLESINING

-941 LTVMGCIITQG
+941 LTVTGCIITG
-952 TNGRA
+952 ANGRA

-968 SPFDATFTDCTI
+968 SPFAATFTDCKI
-980 YGNEGVYV
+980 SGNEGVYV

-1004 EYSAPSSYSNAG
+1004 EYRAPSSYSNAG

-1031 SVVFK
+1031 SVVFEK
-1036 ECELESTNGYA
+1036 CELNSTNGYA

-1062 ANYSILLTDC
+1062 ANYSILLTGC
-1072 TLTGGDGK
+1072 TLAGGDGK
-1080 TTHCVSEG
+1080 TTHCVSKY
-1088 NLRSNKKLRS
+1088 NLTIK
-1098 NP
+1098 

>member
-22 CVTDDEKGKI
+22 CVTDDEKSKI
-32 EPAQKTQLTADMIT
+32 EPEQKTPLTADMIT

-122 STDLSA
+122 STDISA
-128 LQSLLDDPNYG
+128 LQRLLDDPNYG
-139 MIYYGG
+139 TIYYDG

-150 ANSVLAV
+150 ANSALVV
-157 PEGKTLQLNDGLIVN
+157 PKGKTLQLNNGLIVN
-172 GKLTVNGTL
+172 GMLTVNGTL

-188 LFGSGSLTN
+188 LLGSGSLTN

-250 IVLQYPKLKYDKDI
+250 IFLQYPELKYDKDI
-264 PEYTPGRITISHPD
+264 AKYTPGRITISHPD

-284 GSGYFPAYSDNDG
+284 GSGYSPDYSDNDG

-322 LIVPGDVTVTSVED
+322 RIVPGDVTVTSVED

-349 RLIGQQRYA
+349 RLLGQQRYA

-439 PDLPDAIEKHDIAD
+439 PDLPGAIEKHDIAA
-453 PLTGFVFDRAT
+453 PSTGFVFDRAT
-464 LIYNGAAHDIFPVT
+464 LTYNGAAHDIFPVT
-478 EFGAIGIR
+478 AFGAIGIR

-497 STKNLT
+497 STKDLT

-512 SVVKNS
+512 SVAKNS
-518 RNAYRGSASLSFEI
+518 RNAYRDSASLSFEI
-532 VSGTASVSNRTALSS
+532 VPGTASVSNRTALRS
-547 ALSDPGYCLV
+547 ALSDPGYYLV

-600 GGLSDPSA
+600 GVLSDPSA
-608 VGALIKADKVTNG
+608 VGALIKADKVTNC
-621 GKIVNEGIVALSPL
+621 GKIDNRGIIALSPL
-635 QGASWQ
+635 QDASWQ

-648 VNDGVVFVNEN
+648 VNVGVVFVNEN
-659 TEAALTGDVRV
+659 TAAELPGAVR
-670 RIFIDNVDIALKY
+670 RIFIDSVNIELKY
-683 ASTDY
+683 ASTNY
-688 DGDEKCPTVTATNGD
+688 DGGEKCPTVTATKGD
-703 ASIPAD
+703 VSIPAD
-709 DMIVTYTDNVFAGQ
+709 DMTVIYADNVSAGQ

-733 LFAALVGSKTFSFE
+733 LFAALVGSKTLTFE
-747 IKRGATTVSDKAS
+747 IERGATIVSDKAS

-768 NWQKITLGADIEVG
+768 NWQTITLGADIDVG

-792 TVACGE
+792 TVACDE
-798 YMLLVTDVDNIPS
+798 YRLVTDVDNIPS

-821 ATSIDRLSALLRSA
+821 ATSVDKLSALLCSA
-835 TYVTLGNDLTGDI
+835 TYIKLGNDLTGNI

-857 LAVTLDLDGKSLGAA
+857 LAVTLDLYGKSLGAA
-872 LCLDG
+872 LYLDG
-877 DGNTIDLTVTNSSK
+877 DGNTIDLTVTNSSE
-891 TQSYL
+891 TQKSYL
-896 AGSASATAAVV
+896 AGNATATAAVV

-918 LTLESESINING
+918 LTLESINIKG

-941 LTVMGCIITQG
+941 LTVTDCIITKG
-952 TNGRA
+952 ANGRA
-957 VDLSRPQSSVQ
+957 VDLRRPQSSVQ
-968 SPFDATFTDCTI
+968 SPFAATFTGCTI
-980 YGNEGVYV
+980 SGEEGVYV
-988 NAPSATFTL
+988 NAPSATFIR
-997 CTITADG
+997 CTITAEG

-1031 SVVFK
+1031 SVVFE

-1047 LVQAQSDAYSTTFPA
+1047 LVQAQSNAYSTTFPA
-1062 ANYSILLTDC
+1062 ASYAILLDGC

-1080 TTHCVSEG
+1080 TTHYVSKD
-1088 NLRSNKKLRS
+1088 NLTIK
-1098 NP
+1098 

>member
-1 MKFKRV
+1 M
-7 LIVALVALVLLSAAA
+7 
-22 CVTDDEKGKI
+22 
-32 EPAQKTQLTADMIT
+32 
-46 VGGTYSYTGEPVCP
+46 
-60 DQNGTISVVADGSHV
+60 
-75 DASQFTYSYSDN
+75 
-87 VNAGTASVTVT
+87 
-98 AKESCTKVTGSAT
+98 
-111 AHFEIAPATKT
+111 
-122 STDLSA
+122 
-128 LQSLLDDPNYG
+128 
-139 MIYYGG
+139 
-145 DDELA
+145 
-150 ANSVLAV
+150 
-157 PEGKTLQLNDGLIVN
+157 
-172 GKLTVNGTL
+172 
-181 IVYNNGK
+181 
-188 LFGSGSLTN
+188 
-197 NGTLELRRGARLFA
+197 
-211 PSGTISGDGDVVNE
+211 
-225 GTVYVNSATN
+225 
-235 IDGSVVVRRD
+235 
-245 LSDAE
+245 
-250 IVLQYPKLKYDKDI
+250 
-264 PEYTPGRITISHPD
+264 
-278 ITGTAD
+278 
-284 GSGYFPAYSDNDG
+284 
-297 VGTATVT
+297 GTATVT

-322 LIVPGDVTVTSVED
+322 RIVPGDVTVTSVED

-412 FCNCDFVFDPTRT
+412 FCNCNFVFDPTRT

-439 PDLPDAIEKHDIAD
+439 PDLPGAIEKHDIAA
-453 PLTGFVFDRAT
+453 PSTGFVFDRAT
-464 LIYNGAAHDIFPVT
+464 LTYNGAAHDIFPVT
-478 EFGAIGIR
+478 AFGTIGIR

-497 STKNLT
+497 STKDLT

-512 SVVKNS
+512 SVAKNS

-547 ALSDPGYCLV
+547 ALSDPGYYLV

-608 VGALIKADKVTNG
+608 VGALIKADKVTNC
-621 GKIVNEGIVALSPL
+621 GKIDNRGIIALSPL
-635 QGASWQ
+635 QDASWQ

-648 VNDGVVFVNEN
+648 VNYGVVFINEN
-659 TEAALTGDVRV
+659 TEAALPGDVRV
-670 RIFIDNVDIALKY
+670 RIFIDSVDIELEY
-683 ASTDY
+683 SSTDY
-688 DGDEKCPTVTATNGD
+688 HGGEKCPTVTATKGD
-703 ASIPAD
+703 ASISAD
-709 DMIVTYTDNVFAGQ
+709 DMTVIYDDNVSAGQ

-733 LFAALVGSKTFSFE
+733 LFAALVGSKTLTFGIE
-747 IKRGATTVSDKAS
+747 RGATTVRDTVS

-768 NWQKITLGADIEVG
+768 NWQTITLGTDIEVG

-792 TVACGE
+792 TVACDE
-798 YMLLVTDVDNIPS
+798 YMLVAAYDNIPS

-821 ATSIDRLSALLRSA
+821 ATSVDRLSALLRSA
-835 TYVTLGNDLTGDI
+835 AYVTLGDNMTGDI
-848 INVKGTKTP
+848 INVNGTKTP

-872 LCLDG
+872 LYLDG
-877 DGNTIDLTVTNSSK
+877 DGNTIDLTVTNSSE

-918 LTLESESINING
+918 LTLESINING

-935 PNASVD
+935 QNASVD
-941 LTVMGCIITQG
+941 LTVTGCIITKG
-952 TNGRA
+952 ADGRA

-968 SPFDATFTDCTI
+968 SPFAATFTDCTI
-980 YGNEGVYV
+980 SGNEGVYV
-988 NAPSATFTL
+988 NAPSATFTR

-1004 EYSAPSSYSNAG
+1004 EYSAPSSYFNAG

-1031 SVVFK
+1031 SVVFE

-1062 ANYSILLTDC
+1062 ANYSILLDGC
-1072 TLTGGDGK
+1072 TLTGGDGR
-1080 TTHCVSEG
+1080 TTRCVSEG
-1088 NLRSNKKLRS
+1088 NLTIK
-1098 NP
+1098 

>member
-7 LIVALVALVLLSAAA
+7 LIVALIALVLLSAAA
-22 CVTDDEKGKI
+22 CVTDDEKGKV

-60 DQNGTISVVADGSHV
+60 DQSGTISVVADGSHV

-122 STDLSA
+122 STDISA

-145 DDELA
+145 DDPLA
-150 ANSVLAV
+150 ANSVLVV
-157 PEGKTLQLNDGLIVN
+157 PKGKTLQLNNGLTVN
-172 GKLTVNGTL
+172 GKLTVDGTL
-181 IVYNNGK
+181 IVYSNGK
-188 LFGSGSLTN
+188 LLGSGSLTN

-250 IVLQYPKLKYDKDI
+250 IFLQYPELKYDKKI
-264 PEYTPGRITISHPD
+264 AEYKPGRITISHPD
-278 ITGTAD
+278 LPGTTD
-284 GSGYFPAYSDNDG
+284 GSGYFPVYSDNDG

-322 LIVPGDVTVTSVED
+322 RIVPGDVTVTSVED
-336 ALDALADANYDVV
+336 ALDALADANYGAV
-349 RLIGQQRYA
+349 RLIGQHRYA

-370 IASSLDCTGKLTNLG
+370 IASSLDCTRKLTNLG

-439 PDLPDAIEKHDIAD
+439 PDLPGAIEKHDIAA
-453 PLTGFVFDRAT
+453 PSTGFVFDRAT
-464 LIYNGAAHDIFPVT
+464 LTYNGAAHDIFPVT
-478 EFGAIGIR
+478 AFGAIGIR
-486 DISVGYYRDGK
+486 DISVSYYRDGN
-497 STKNLT
+497 STKDLT
-503 SVGTIEARY
+503 SVGAIEARY
-512 SVVKNS
+512 SVAKNS

-587 DLINYGTVLNPYD
+587 DLINYGIVLNPYD
-600 GGLSDPSA
+600 GDLTDPSA
-608 VGALIKADKVTNG
+608 VGALIKADKVTNC

-641 QQSGSEF
+641 QQSGSGF
-648 VNDGVVFVNEN
+648 VNDGVVFINEN
-659 TEAALTGDVRV
+659 TEVALTGVVRV
-670 RIFIDNVDIALKY
+670 RIFIDSVDIELEDS
-683 ASTDY
+683 STDY
-688 DGDEKCPTVTATNGD
+688 DGSEKCPTVTATNGD

-709 DMIVTYTDNVFAGQ
+709 DMTVIYADNVFAGQ

-747 IKRGATTVSDKAS
+747 IKRGATTVRDKAS

-768 NWQKITLGADIEVG
+768 NWQTITLGADIDVG

-798 YMLLVTDVDNIPS
+798 YRLVAAYDNIPS

-821 ATSIDRLSALLRSA
+821 ATSVDRLSALLRSA
-835 TYVTLGNDLTGDI
+835 TYIRLGNDLTGNI

-877 DGNTIDLTVTNSSK
+877 DGNTIDLTVTNSSE

-896 AGSASATAAVV
+896 AGSTSATAAVV

-918 LTLESESINING
+918 LTLESINING

-941 LTVMGCIITQG
+941 LTVMSCCIITQG
-952 TNGRA
+952 ATGRA

-968 SPFDATFTDCTI
+968 SPFAATFTDCKI
-980 YGNEGVYV
+980 SGNEGVYI
-988 NAPSATFTL
+988 NAPSATFTR

-1004 EYSAPSSYSNAG
+1004 EYSVPSSYSNAG
-1016 KGFAAAIYFQEGVPT
+1016 KGFAAAIYFNEGVPT

-1036 ECELESTNGYA
+1036 ECKLESTNGYA

-1062 ANYSILLTDC
+1062 ANYSILLTGC
-1072 TLTGGDGK
+1072 TLAGGDGK
-1080 TTHCVSEG
+1080 TTRCVSEV
-1088 NLRSNKKLRS
+1088 NLTIK
-1098 NP
+1098 

>member
-1 MKFKRV
+1 MKFKRI

-22 CVTDDEKGKI
+22 CVTDDEKGKV
-32 EPAQKTQLTADMIT
+32 EPAQKTPLTADMIT

-122 STDLSA
+122 STDISA
-128 LQSLLDDPNYG
+128 LQRLLDDPNYG
-139 MIYYGG
+139 TIYYDG
-145 DDELA
+145 DDALA
-150 ANSVLAV
+150 ANSALVV
-157 PEGKTLQLNDGLIVN
+157 PKGKTLQLNNGLIVN
-172 GKLTVNGTL
+172 GMLTVNGTL

-188 LFGSGSLTN
+188 LLGSGSLTN

-235 IDGSVVVRRD
+235 IDGSVVVRRA
-245 LSDAE
+245 LSVAE
-250 IVLQYPKLKYDKDI
+250 IFLQYPELKYDKDI
-264 PEYTPGRITISHPD
+264 AEYTPGRITISHPD

-284 GSGYFPAYSDNDG
+284 GSGYSPVYSDNDG

-322 LIVPGDVTVTSVED
+322 RIVPGDVTVTSVED

-349 RLIGQQRYA
+349 RLLGQQRYA

-370 IASSLDCTGKLTNLG
+370 IASSLDCTRKLTNLG

-439 PDLPDAIEKHDIAD
+439 PDLPGAIEKHDIAA
-453 PLTGFVFDRAT
+453 PSTGFVFERAT
-464 LIYNGAAHDIFPVT
+464 LAYNGAAHDIFPVT
-478 EFGAIGIR
+478 AFGAIGIR
-486 DISVGYYRDGK
+486 DISVSYYRDGK
-497 STKNLT
+497 STKDLT

-512 SVVKNS
+512 SVAKNS
-518 RNAYRGSASLSFEI
+518 RNAYRDSASLSFEI
-532 VSGTASVSNRTALSS
+532 VPGTASVSNRTALRS
-547 ALSDPGYCLV
+547 ALSDPGYDLV

-574 KTLDTGGN
+574 KTLNTGGN

-600 GGLSDPSA
+600 GYLSDPSA
-608 VGALIKADKVTNG
+608 VGALIKADTVTNG
-621 GKIVNEGIVALSPL
+621 GKIDNRGIIALSPL
-635 QGASWQ
+635 QDASWQ

-648 VNDGVVFVNEN
+648 VNVGVVFVNEN
-659 TEAALTGDVRV
+659 TEAELPGAVR
-670 RIFIDNVDIALKY
+670 RIFIDSVNIELKY
-683 ASTDY
+683 ASTKY
-688 DGDEKCPTVTATNGD
+688 DGGEKCPTVTATKGD
-703 ASIPAD
+703 VSIPAD
-709 DMIVTYTDNVFAGQ
+709 DMTVIYADNVSAGQ

-733 LFAALVGSKTFSFE
+733 LFAALVGSKTLTFE
-747 IKRGATTVSDKAS
+747 IERGATIVSDKAS

-768 NWQKITLGADIEVG
+768 NWQIITLGADIDVG

-792 TVACGE
+792 TVACDE
-798 YMLLVTDVDNIPS
+798 YMLVTDVDNIPS

-821 ATSIDRLSALLRSA
+821 ATSVDRLSALLRSA
-835 TYVTLGNDLTGDI
+835 TYVTLGDNMTGDI

-872 LCLDG
+872 LYLDG
-877 DGNTIDLTVTNSSK
+877 DGNTIDLTVTNSSE

-896 AGSASATAAVV
+896 AGNATATAAVV

-918 LTLESESINING
+918 LTLESININGIVING

-941 LTVMGCIITQG
+941 LTVTDCIITKG
-952 TNGRA
+952 ANGRA

-968 SPFDATFTDCTI
+968 SPFAAKFTGCTI
-980 YGNEGVYV
+980 SGEEGVYV
-988 NAPSATFTL
+988 NAPSATFTR

-1004 EYSAPSSYSNAG
+1004 EYRAPSSSPNAG
-1016 KGFAAAIYFQEGVPT
+1016 SGFAAAIYFQEGVPT
-1031 SVVFK
+1031 SVVFE

-1062 ANYSILLTDC
+1062 ASYAILLDGC

-1080 TTHCVSEG
+1080 TRHCVSED
-1088 NLRSNKKLRS
+1088 NLKIK
-1098 NP
+1098 

>member
-32 EPAQKTQLTADMIT
+32 EPAQKTPLTADMIT

-122 STDLSA
+122 STDISA

-139 MIYYGG
+139 TIYYGG
-145 DDELA
+145 DDPLA
-150 ANSVLAV
+150 ANSALVV
-157 PEGKTLQLNDGLIVN
+157 PKGKTLQLNNGLTVD

-250 IVLQYPKLKYDKDI
+250 IFLQYPELKYDKDI
-264 PEYTPGRITISHPD
+264 AEYKPGRITISHPG
-278 ITGTAD
+278 ISGTAD
-284 GSGYFPAYSDNDG
+284 GGGYSPDYSDNYG

-322 LIVPGDVTVTSVED
+322 RIVPGDVTVTSVED
-336 ALDALADANYDVV
+336 ALDALADANFGAV

-405 IINTGTI
+405 IINTGMV

-439 PDLPDAIEKHDIAD
+439 PDLPGAIEKHDIAA
-453 PLTGFVFDRAT
+453 PSTGFVFDRAT
-464 LIYNGAAHDIFPVT
+464 LTYNGAAHDIFPVT
-478 EFGAIGIR
+478 AFGAIGIR
-486 DISVGYYRDGK
+486 DISVSYYRDGK
-497 STKNLT
+497 STKDLT
-503 SVGTIEARY
+503 SVGAIEARY
-512 SVVKNS
+512 SVAKNS

-547 ALSDPGYCLV
+547 ALSDPGYYLV

-600 GGLSDPSA
+600 GDPSDPSA
-608 VGALIKADKVTNG
+608 VGALIKADKVTNC

-648 VNDGVVFVNEN
+648 VNDGVVFINEN
-659 TEAALTGDVRV
+659 TEAALPGDDVRV
-670 RIFIDNVDIALKY
+670 RIFIDSVDIALEY
-683 ASTDY
+683 SSTDY
-688 DGDEKCPTVTATNGD
+688 DGDEKCPTVTATKGD
-703 ASIPAD
+703 ASISAD
-709 DMIVTYTDNVFAGQ
+709 DMTVIYADNVSAGQ

-733 LFAALVGSKTFSFE
+733 LFAALVGSKTLTFGIE
-747 IKRGATTVSDKAS
+747 RGATTVRDKAS

-768 NWQKITLGADIEVG
+768 NWQTITLGTDIEVG

-792 TVACGE
+792 TVACDE
-798 YMLLVTDVDNIPS
+798 YMLVAAYDNIPS

-821 ATSIDRLSALLRSA
+821 ATSVEGLSALLRSA
-835 TYVTLGNDLTGDI
+835 TYITLGNDLTGNI

-857 LAVTLDLDGKSLGAA
+857 LAVTLDLDGKSLVAA
-872 LCLDG
+872 LYLDG
-877 DGNTIDLTVTNSSK
+877 DDNTIDLTVTNSSE

-918 LTLESESINING
+918 LTLESINING

-935 PNASVD
+935 QNASVD
-941 LTVMGCIITQG
+941 LTVTGCIITQG
-952 TNGRA
+952 ANDRA

-968 SPFDATFTDCTI
+968 SPFAATFTDCTI
-980 YGNEGVYV
+980 SGNEGVYV
-988 NAPSATFTL
+988 NAPKAEFTD
-997 CTITADG
+997 CTIESIGTYG
-1004 EYSAPSSYSNAG
+1004 YSQSCANAG
-1016 KGFAAAIYFQEGVPT
+1016 SGFAAAIYFQEGVPT
-1031 SVVFK
+1031 SVVF
-1036 ECELESTNGYA
+1036 EACELESTNGYA

-1062 ANYSILLTDC
+1062 ANYSILLTGC
-1072 TLTGGDGK
+1072 TLAGGDGK
-1080 TTHCVSEG
+1080 TTHCVSKD
-1088 NLRSNKKLRS
+1088 NLTIK
-1098 NP
+1098 

>member
-22 CVTDDEKGKI
+22 CVPDDEKGKI
-32 EPAQKTQLTADMIT
+32 EPEQKTQLTADMIT

-122 STDLSA
+122 STDISA

-157 PEGKTLQLNDGLIVN
+157 PEGKTLQLNDGLTVK

-250 IVLQYPKLKYDKDI
+250 ISLQYPELKYDKDI
-264 PEYTPGRITISHPD
+264 AEYTPGRITISHPD

-284 GSGYFPAYSDNDG
+284 GSSYSPVYSDNDG

-322 LIVPGDVTVTSVED
+322 RIVPGDVTVTSVED
-336 ALDALADANYDVV
+336 ALDALADANYGAV

-439 PDLPDAIEKHDIAD
+439 PDLPGAIEKHDIAA
-453 PLTGFVFDRAT
+453 PSTGFVFDRAT
-464 LIYNGAAHDIFPVT
+464 LTYNGAAHDIFPVT

-497 STKNLT
+497 STKDLT

-547 ALSDPGYCLV
+547 ALSDPGYHLV

-568 VQVPEG
+568 VRVPEG
-574 KTLDTGGN
+574 KTLNTGGN

-600 GGLSDPSA
+600 GDLSDPSA
-608 VGALIKADKVTNG
+608 VGALIKADKVTNC

-635 QGASWQ
+635 QDASWQ

-659 TEAALTGDVRV
+659 TEAELTGDVRV
-670 RIFIDNVDIALKY
+670 RIFIENVDIALEY
-683 ASTDY
+683 TTTAY
-688 DGDEKCPTVTATNGD
+688 DGSEKRPSVTKDETAL
-703 ASIPAD
+703 SSD
-709 DMIVTYTDNVFAGQ
+709 DMTVIYADNVSAGQ

-733 LFAALVGSKTFSFE
+733 LFAALVGSKTLSFGIE
-747 IKRGATTVSDKAS
+747 RGATAVSDKAS

-768 NWQKITLGADIEVG
+768 NWQKIILGADIEVG

-792 TVACGE
+792 TVACDE
-798 YMLLVTDVDNIPS
+798 YRLVTDVDNIPS
-811 VPQTSAITAT
+811 VPQTSEITAT
-821 ATSIDRLSALLRSA
+821 ATSVVRLSALLRSA
-835 TYVTLGNDLTGDI
+835 TYITLGNDLTGNI
-848 INVKGTKTP
+848 INVKGTETP
-857 LAVTLDLDGKSLGAA
+857 LAVTLDLAGKRLDAA
-872 LCLDG
+872 LYLDG
-877 DGNTIDLTVTNSSK
+877 DGNTIDLTVTNSSE

-896 AGSASATAAVV
+896 AGNATATAAVV
-907 ISGDSN
+907 ISGDSSG
-913 RDVTH
+913 DVTH
-918 LTLESESINING
+918 LTLESIAVNG

-935 PNASVD
+935 QNASVD
-941 LTVMGCIITQG
+941 LTVMGCIITKG
-952 TNGRA
+952 ANGRA

-968 SPFDATFTDCTI
+968 SSFAATFTDCTI
-980 YGNEGVYV
+980 SGNEGVYV
-988 NAPSATFTL
+988 NAPSATFTR
-997 CTITADG
+997 CTITAEG

-1031 SVVFK
+1031 SVVFE

-1062 ANYSILLTDC
+1062 ASYAILLDRC
-1072 TLTGGDGK
+1072 TLTVGDGK
-1080 TTHCVSEG
+1080 TTRCVSEG
-1088 NLRSNKKLRS
+1088 NLTIK
-1098 NP
+1098 

>member
-7 LIVALVALVLLSAAA
+7 LIVALVALVALVLLSAAA
-22 CVTDDEKGKI
+22 CVTDDEKGKV

-122 STDLSA
+122 STDISA

-439 PDLPDAIEKHDIAD
+439 PDLPGAIEKHDIAD
-453 PLTGFVFDRAT
+453 PSTGFVFNQAT
-464 LIYNGAAHDIFPVT
+464 LPYNGAAHDIFPVT
-478 EFGAIGIR
+478 AFGAIGIR

-497 STKNLT
+497 STKDLT

-532 VSGTASVSNRTALSS
+532 VPWTASVSNRTALSS

-568 VQVPEG
+568 VRVPEG
-574 KTLDTGGN
+574 KTLNTGGN

-600 GGLSDPSA
+600 GNLSDPSA
-608 VGALIKADKVTNG
+608 VGALIKADNVTNC
-621 GKIVNEGIVALSPL
+621 GKIDNRGIVALSPL
-635 QGASWQ
+635 QDASWQ

-648 VNDGVVFVNEN
+648 VNDGVVFINE
-659 TEAALTGDVRV
+659 TTGAELDGDVRR
-670 RIFIDNVDIALKY
+670 RIFIENVDIALEY
-683 ASTDY
+683 TTTAY
-688 DGDEKCPTVTATNGD
+688 DGSEKRPSVTKDETAL
-703 ASIPAD
+703 SSD
-709 DMIVTYTDNVFAGQ
+709 DMTVTYTDNVSAGQ

-733 LFAALVGSKTFSFE
+733 LFAALVGSKTLSFAIE
-747 IKRGATTVSDKAS
+747 RGATAVSDKAS

-768 NWQKITLGADIEVG
+768 NWQKIILGADIDVE
-782 SAAIELHENT
+782 STSIELHENT

-798 YMLLVTDVDNIPS
+798 YMLVAAYDNIPS

-821 ATSIDRLSALLRSA
+821 ATSVDRLSALLRSA
-835 TYVTLGNDLTGDI
+835 TYIRLDNDLTGNI

-872 LCLDG
+872 LYLDG
-877 DGNTIDLTVTNSSK
+877 DGNTIDLTVTSSE

-918 LTLESESINING
+918 LTLESIAVKG

-935 PNASVD
+935 QNASVD
-941 LTVMGCIITQG
+941 LTVTDCIIKKG
-952 TNGRA
+952 ANGRA

-980 YGNEGVYV
+980 SGNEGVYV

-997 CTITADG
+997 CTITAEG

-1031 SVVFK
+1031 SVVFEK
-1036 ECELESTNGYA
+1036 CKLESTNGYA
-1047 LVQAQSDAYSTTFPA
+1047 LVQAQSAAYSTTFPKA
-1062 ANYSILLTDC
+1062 SYAILLDGC

-1080 TTHCVSEG
+1080 TRRCVSEG
-1088 NLRSNKKLRS
+1088 NLTIK
-1098 NP
+1098 

>member
-22 CVTDDEKGKI
+22 CVTDDEKGKV
-32 EPAQKTQLTADMIT
+32 EPSQKTPLTADMIT
-46 VGGTYSYTGEPVCP
+46 VGGTYSYTGDPICP
-60 DQNGTISVVADGSHV
+60 DQSGTISVVADGSRV
-75 DASQFTYSYSDN
+75 DSSQFTYSYSDN

-122 STDLSA
+122 STDISA

-250 IVLQYPKLKYDKDI
+250 IVLQYPKQKYDKDI
-264 PEYTPGRITISHPD
+264 AKYTPGRITISHPD

-284 GSGYFPAYSDNDG
+284 GSGYSPVYSDNDG

-322 LIVPGDVTVTSVED
+322 RIVPGDVTVTSVED
-336 ALDALADANYDVV
+336 ALDALADANYGAV

-439 PDLPDAIEKHDIAD
+439 PDLPGAIEKHDIAA
-453 PLTGFVFDRAT
+453 PSTGFVFDRAT

-478 EFGAIGIR
+478 AFGAIGIR

-497 STKNLT
+497 STKDLT

-518 RNAYRGSASLSFEI
+518 RNAYRGSASLLFEI

-547 ALSDPGYCLV
+547 ALSDPGYHLV
-557 TMTDDITDIGT
+557 TMAGDITDIGT

-600 GGLSDPSA
+600 GDIYDPST
-608 VGALIKADKVTNG
+608 VGALIKADKVTNC

-648 VNDGVVFVNEN
+648 VNDGVVFINEN
-659 TEAALTGDVRV
+659 TEAALTGDVHV
-670 RIFIDNVDIALKY
+670 RIFIDSVNIELEY
-683 ASTDY
+683 PWTDY
-688 DGDEKCPTVTATNGD
+688 DGGEKCPTVTATKGD

-709 DMIVTYTDNVFAGQ
+709 DMTVIYADNVFAGQ

-733 LFAALVGSKTFSFE
+733 LFAALVGSKTLSFE

-768 NWQKITLGADIEVG
+768 NWQKIILGADIDVE
-782 SAAIELHENT
+782 STSIELHENT

-798 YMLLVTDVDNIPS
+798 YMLVAAYDNIPS
-811 VPQTSAITAT
+811 VPQTSAINAT
-821 ATSIDRLSALLRSA
+821 ATSVNRLSALLCSA
-835 TYVTLGNDLTGDI
+835 TYITLGDNMTGDI

-877 DGNTIDLTVTNSSK
+877 DGNMIDLTVTNSSK

-918 LTLESESINING
+918 LTLESINING

-952 TNGRA
+952 VNGRA
-957 VDLSRPQSSVQ
+957 VDLSRPQSSDQ
-968 SPFDATFTDCTI
+968 SPFAATFTDCTI
-980 YGNEGVYV
+980 SGNEGVYV

-1004 EYSAPSSYSNAG
+1004 EYRAPSSYSNAG
-1016 KGFAAAIYFQEGVPT
+1016 KGFAAAIYFNEGVPT
-1031 SVVFK
+1031 SVVFEK
-1036 ECELESTNGYA
+1036 CKLKSTNGYA

-1062 ANYSILLTDC
+1062 ANYSILLTGC
-1072 TLTGGDGK
+1072 TLAGGDGK
-1080 TTHCVSEG
+1080 TTRCVSEG
-1088 NLRSNKKLRS
+1088 NLTRR
-1098 NP
+1098 

>member
-1 MKFKRV
+1 M
-7 LIVALVALVLLSAAA
+7 IVALIALVLLSAAA
-22 CVTDDEKGKI
+22 CVTDDEKGKV
-32 EPAQKTQLTADMIT
+32 EPEQKTQLTADMIT

-122 STDLSA
+122 STDISA

-145 DDELA
+145 DDALA

-157 PEGKTLQLNDGLIVN
+157 PEGKTLQLNDGLTVN
-172 GKLTVNGTL
+172 GKLTVDGTL

-250 IVLQYPKLKYDKDI
+250 IFLQYPELKYDKDI
-264 PEYTPGRITISHPD
+264 AEYTPGRITISHPD

-284 GSGYFPAYSDNDG
+284 GSGYFPVYSDNDG
-297 VGTATVT
+297 VGTAIVT

-322 LIVPGDVTVTSVED
+322 RIVPGDVAVTSVEG
-336 ALDALADANYDVV
+336 ALDALADANYGAV

-370 IASSLDCTGKLTNLG
+370 IASSLDSTGKLTNLG

-439 PDLPDAIEKHDIAD
+439 PDLPGAIEKHDIAA
-453 PLTGFVFDRAT
+453 PSTGFVFDRAT
-464 LIYNGAAHDIFPVT
+464 LTYNGAAHDIFPVT
-478 EFGAIGIR
+478 AFGAIGIR

-497 STKNLT
+497 STKDLT

-547 ALSDPGYCLV
+547 ALSDPGYYLV

-600 GGLSDPSA
+600 GDLSDPSA

-621 GKIVNEGIVALSPL
+621 GKIDNRGIIALSPL
-635 QGASWQ
+635 QDASWQ

-648 VNDGVVFVNEN
+648 VNYGVVFINEN
-659 TEAALTGDVRV
+659 TEAELTGAVRV
-670 RIFIDNVDIALKY
+670 RIFIDNVDIALAY

-688 DGDEKCPTVTATNGD
+688 DGGEKCPTVTATKGD
-703 ASIPAD
+703 APISAD
-709 DMIVTYTDNVFAGQ
+709 DMTVIYADNVFAGQ

-733 LFAALVGSKTFSFE
+733 LFAALVGSKTLTFGIE
-747 IKRGATTVSDKAS
+747 RGATTVRDKAS

-768 NWQKITLGADIEVG
+768 NWQTITLGTDIEVG
-782 SAAIELHENT
+782 SDAIELHENT

-821 ATSIDRLSALLRSA
+821 ATSVDRLSALLRSA
-835 TYVTLGNDLTGDI
+835 TYVTLGDNMTGDI

-877 DGNTIDLTVTNSSK
+877 DGNTIDLTVTNSSE

-896 AGSASATAAVV
+896 AGNASATAAVV

-918 LTLESESINING
+918 LTLESINING

-941 LTVMGCIITQG
+941 LTVTGCIITQG
-952 TNGRA
+952 ANGRA

-968 SPFDATFTDCTI
+968 SPFAATFTDCTI
-980 YGNEGVYV
+980 SGNEGVYV
-988 NAPSATFTL
+988 NAPSATFTR
-997 CTITADG
+997 CAITAEG

-1016 KGFAAAIYFQEGVPT
+1016 KGFAAAIYFNEGVPT
-1031 SVVFK
+1031 SVVFE
-1036 ECELESTNGYA
+1036 ECELNSTNGYA
-1047 LVQAQSDAYSTTFPA
+1047 LVQAQSDAYSTTFPTA
-1062 ANYSILLTDC
+1062 SYAILLDGC
-1072 TLTGGDGK
+1072 TLAGGDGK
-1080 TTHCVSEG
+1080 TTRCVSEG
-1088 NLRSNKKLRS
+1088 NLTNE
-1098 NP
+1098 

>member
-7 LIVALVALVLLSAAA
+7 LIVALIALVLLSAAA
-22 CVTDDEKGKI
+22 CVTDDEKGKV

-60 DQNGTISVVADGSHV
+60 DQSGTISVVADGSHV

-122 STDLSA
+122 SSDGSA
-128 LQSLLDDPNYG
+128 LQSLLDNPNYG
-139 MIYYGG
+139 MIYYDGN
-145 DDELA
+145 DALA
-150 ANSVLAV
+150 ANSALVV
-157 PEGKTLQLNDGLIVN
+157 PKGKTLQLNNGLTVN
-172 GKLTVNGTL
+172 GKLTVDGTL

-250 IVLQYPKLKYDKDI
+250 ISLQYPELKYDKDI
-264 PEYTPGRITISHPD
+264 AKYTPGRITISHPD
-278 ITGTAD
+278 ISGTAD
-284 GSGYFPAYSDNDG
+284 GGGYSPVYSDNYG

-322 LIVPGDVTVTSVED
+322 RIVPGDVTVTSVED
-336 ALDALADANYDVV
+336 ALDALADANYGAV

-439 PDLPDAIEKHDIAD
+439 PDLPGAIEKHDIAA
-453 PLTGFVFDRAT
+453 PSTGFVFDPAT
-464 LIYNGAAHDIFPVT
+464 LTYNGAAHDIFPVT
-478 EFGAIGIR
+478 AFGAIGIR
-486 DISVGYYRDGK
+486 DISVSYYRDGK
-497 STKNLT
+497 STKDLT

-512 SVVKNS
+512 SVAKNS

-532 VSGTASVSNRTALSS
+532 DPGTASVSNRTALSS
-547 ALSDPGYCLV
+547 ALSDPGYYLV

-600 GGLSDPSA
+600 GNLSDPSA
-608 VGALIKADKVTNG
+608 VGALIRADKVTNC
-621 GKIVNEGIVALSPL
+621 GKIVNRGIIALSPL

-648 VNDGVVFVNEN
+648 VNGGVVFINEN
-659 TEAALTGDVRV
+659 TEVALIGDVRV
-670 RIFIDNVDIALKY
+670 RIFIDSVDIALED
-683 ASTDY
+683 ASIDY
-688 DGDEKCPTVTATNGD
+688 DGDEKCPTVTATKGD

-733 LFAALVGSKTFSFE
+733 LFAALVGSKTLTFE

-768 NWQKITLGADIEVG
+768 NWQTIILGADIEVG

-798 YMLLVTDVDNIPS
+798 YMLVTDNIPS

-821 ATSIDRLSALLRSA
+821 ATSVDRLSALLRSA
-835 TYVTLGNDLTGDI
+835 TYVTLGDNMTGDI

-877 DGNTIDLTVTNSSK
+877 DGNTIDLTVTNSSE

-918 LTLESESINING
+918 LTLESINING

-941 LTVMGCIITQG
+941 LTVMNCYIITQG
-952 TNGRA
+952 ANGRA

-968 SPFDATFTDCTI
+968 SPFAATFTDCKI
-980 YGNEGVYV
+980 SGNEGVYI
-988 NAPSATFTL
+988 NAPSATFTR

-1004 EYSAPSSYSNAG
+1004 EYSVPSSYSNAG
-1016 KGFAAAIYFQEGVPT
+1016 SGFAAAIYFNEGVPT
-1031 SVVFK
+1031 SVVFEK
-1036 ECELESTNGYA
+1036 CELNSTNGYA

-1062 ANYSILLTDC
+1062 ANYSILLTGC
-1072 TLTGGDGK
+1072 TLAGSDGK

-1088 NLRSNKKLRS
+1088 NLTDK
-1098 NP
+1098 